1 MATIAELQ
9 IKVDSTE
16 TERGTK
22 ALLALAEAAD
32 KAAAARKRLN
42 DIRGGGGRG
51 GGPPG
56 GGDDSETRRTRS
68 LSEAIDS
75 QTRKL
80 ADLARQRKALAENP
94 IRTENPEE
102 YARLNREID
111 ARTELVRRQGNSL
124 DTLARQEKRAQE
136 QRQRAADAIKASNER
151 EARQAQQKEE
161 REARQAAAAQ
171 RRLDATISSLSRQV
185 KAQEDYNR
193 TVAQLNAARAPT
205 TGTASL
211 GQAQYET
218 YVKQAAAI
226 RDAALAQA
234 DNSKE
239 IERAQRLYDASV
251 ASLGKVGRAQALYAK
266 NLKDSDNAL
275 RLNLITQEQYN
286 TQVAAFAARR
296 DASIAATNSN
306 SQAEARLAAQL
317 QGVLSAYDPVL
328 RATDSYNSSVRVLVQ
343 GLQSGKLTV
352 EQFNKALTDQRTA
365 LDSVKSAQSGST
377 ESQAKQY
384 QAALDR
390 LLPFN
395 AQLRNLA
402 ESERVLKKA
411 KDDGKVTTEQQIK
424 DYERAT
430 KAIAAERAEIERRS
444 QAERRGNSAKQDA
457 AALRGLPAQFTDV
470 VVSLQGGQAPLTVLL
485 QQGGQ
490 VKDMFGGIGAAAK
503 AVGGA
508 LLAMVTP
515 LTIAAAAVSVMAIA
529 FYQGNREAVDFNKAI
544 AQSAGFSGATV
555 TSFYRMQKAIS
566 STVGTLGSAA
576 EALSAMQRSGKIS
589 VEQFEAIGI
598 AAIKMEKATGQ
609 SIKDTV
615 ADFASLAK
623 DPSNAV
629 LTLDEKY
636 KGLTSSVYAQITAL
650 QRSGDVISA
659 TILAQETMAASA
671 DKMADNIRAN
681 LGSIETAWKALKEA
695 AGFAWDAM
703 LGVGRMK
710 SAQDNLKEL
719 QDGLAQMEKGAGSVY
734 IPRLSKQFIGD
745 EGKKALQDQI
755 SLLKQAITFTKNQD
769 KARTELNKKEEQARV
784 AGVAAQV
791 VMDSATV
798 ANMKQSERLKES
810 LEGVRLA
817 YASLVTESVEA
828 GRPIDPKQTEQYIA
842 NILAGE
848 KKIKDA
854 KEQEAKKDNP
864 TTPIDSREV
873 QEVKSNLN
881 VITSQYDAAY
891 KKITALGAAN
901 VVSQEATFAS
911 QKALLEQQKNAV
923 SGSYDEQ
930 IAAIKKLQGVKG
942 NNASQNISLDNQL
955 TRAEDAR
962 LKAMQDI
969 DAKMEVLATAEKGRL
984 QRRTD
989 AIEAYN
995 EALRTQIDNV
1005 KTSGERAVSAV
1016 GQGDRQTTLNANLAD
1031 VDRQFAKDQASLA
1044 KQLSKGMDPVEYAA
1058 NLKNLT
1064 EAHNEMTQQ
1073 ILRNDADIQAANADW
1088 TNGFTKAVQNLADEA
1103 NNMAGAVNSAVSG
1116 AFASMGDALGTF
1128 VTTGKLDFKSLAS
1141 SILSDMAK
1149 IAARAATNAALSSLF
1164 QAGMSLYGG
1173 GANGLAAG
1181 SAGAT
1186 SSALGASSAGYSSTY
1201 FPQAKGGGWSGGTQF
1216 FAQGGAFT
1224 NSIVSSPTA
1233 FGMSGGGRGVMG
1245 EAGPEAIVPLAR
1257 ASDGS
1262 LGVRLVGG
1270 AGGQSSGGVNVYVT
1284 INSDGSVNAET
1295 DQAGTEQFGKEI
1307 GMMIESKYRQL
1318 LARDLRD
1325 GGDIKNAIKAG

>member
-42 DIRGGGGRG
+42 DIRGGGGPG
-51 GGPPG
+51 GGGGG
-56 GGDDSETRRTRS
+56 GGDDSETKRTRS
-68 LSEAIDS
+68 LSEAIDA
-75 QTRKL
+75 QVRKL
-80 ADLARQRKALAENP
+80 ADLARQRKALNESTL
-94 IRTENPEE
+94 RTEDPEQ
-102 YARLNREID
+102 YKRLNAEID

-124 DTLARQEKRAQE
+124 DRLSAQAKREQE
-136 QRQRAADAIKASNER
+136 QRERAADAAKRIAER
-151 EARQAQQKEE
+151 ESAQAQQKEE
-161 REARQAAAAQ
+161 REARAAANAQ

-205 TGTASL
+205 SGSNPALS
-211 GQAQYET
+211 AAEYDT
-218 YVKQAAAI
+218 YVKQAAAL
-226 RDAALAQA
+226 RDAALARA
-234 DNSKE
+234 DNTRE
-239 IERAQRLYDASV
+239 IERAQRAYDASV
-251 ASLGKVGRAQALYAK
+251 ASLGKVERAQALYAK

-296 DASIAATNSN
+296 DASIAAANSN
-306 SQAEARLAAQL
+306 SQAEAKLAAQL
-317 QGVLSAYDPVL
+317 QSVLSAYDPVL

-365 LDSVKSAQSGST
+365 LDSVKAAQSNST

-384 QAALDR
+384 QAAIDR

-395 AQLRNLA
+395 AQLRNLNEA
-402 ESERVLKKA
+402 ERILQQTRA
-411 KDDGKVTTEQQIK
+411 AGRVTTEQQIK

-430 KAIAAERAEIERRS
+430 KAIAAERAEIERRT
-444 QAERRGNSAKQDA
+444 QADRRGNSAKQDA

-490 VKDMFGGIGAAAK
+490 IKDMFGGVANAFK
-503 AVGGA
+503 AVGTA
-508 LLAMVTP
+508 LLGMITPITVATAALVTFGVAMFQASSEFNGFNKALAASSNFSGITSSAFLNLQQKIYGITGVAGQAAQAMTLLQSSGKVTAENFESI
-515 LTIAAAAVSVMAIA
+515 TIAAVKL
-529 FYQGNREAVDFNKAI
+529 NRV
-544 AQSAGFSGATV
+544 
-555 TSFYRMQKAIS
+555 
-566 STVGTLGSAA
+566 VG
-576 EALSAMQRSGKIS
+576 Q
-589 VEQFEAIGI
+589 
-598 AAIKMEKATGQ
+598 AIKE
-609 SIKDTV
+609 TV
-615 ADFASLAK
+615 DEFTSLSR
-623 DPSNAV
+623 DPTSAV
-629 LTLDEKY
+629 VTLNEKY
-636 KGLTSSVYAQITAL
+636 NFLTSAVYAQIAAL
-650 QRSGDVISA
+650 QKQGDI
-659 TILAQETMAASA
+659 
-671 DKMADNIRAN
+671 
-681 LGSIETAWKALKEA
+681 
-695 AGFAWDAM
+695 AGAVA
-703 LGVGRMK
+703 
-710 SAQDNLKEL
+710 
-719 QDGLAQMEKGAGSVY
+719 LAQMELARGVEEMADRVKPQLGLLETAWQGLRDAAKGAWDAALNVG
-734 IPRLSKQFIGD
+734 R
-745 EGKKALQDQI
+745 EKALEVQLAEVQKKIAEFNDGLLNKL
-755 SLLKQAITFTKNQD
+755 SPSNLDNSPLLKYLADEQTALINNIVTTNQRTEAESKLTQAKRQGITAQQAITSSYESNRGQVKTIEADIDRIKKYYGDLEKEAKLSGKNITREQD
-769 KARTELNKKEEQARV
+769 EQYRIALEGLNKRL
-784 AGVAAQV
+784 
-791 VMDSATV
+791 
-798 ANMKQSERLKES
+798 QS
-810 LEGVRLA
+810 
-817 YASLVTESVEA
+817 
-828 GRPIDPKQTEQYIA
+828 
-842 NILAGE
+842 
-848 KKIKDA
+848 A
-854 KEQEAKKDNP
+854 KEQESGRKGSVVD
-864 TTPIDSREV
+864 TRQV
-873 QEVKSNLN
+873 QEVKSNLSLI
-881 VITSQYDAAY
+881 VAEYDSAY
-891 KKITALGAAN
+891 KKVTALGAAN

-911 QKALLEQQKNAV
+911 QKAILESQKTAI
-923 SGSYDEQ
+923 SSSYEEQ
-930 IAAIKKLQGVKG
+930 INSIKKLQGVKG
-942 NNASQNISLDNQL
+942 NTAAQTISLDNQL
-955 TRAEDAR
+955 TRAEESR

-969 DAKMEVLATAEKGRL
+969 DTKLEVLATKETGRL
-984 QRRTD
+984 QKRTD

-995 EALRTQIDNV
+995 EALRSQIDNV

-1058 NLKNLT
+1058 NLENLT

-1073 ILRNDADIQAANADW
+1073 MLKNDADIQAANADW
-1088 TNGFTKAVQNLADEA
+1088 TNGFTKAIQNLADEA
-1103 NNMAGAVNSAVSG
+1103 NNVAGAVNSAFSG

-1164 QAGMSLYGG
+1164 SFAGAAFG
-1173 GANGLAAG
+1173 AG
-1181 SAGAT
+1181 SAGGGTT
-1186 SSALGASSAGYSSTY
+1186 SGITGFSETLSTPY
-1201 FPQAKGGGWSGGTQF
+1201 GQAKGGGWSGGTQF

-1262 LGVRLVGG
+1262 LGVRMIGG
-1270 AGGQSSGGVNVYVT
+1270 TGSQSGGVNVYVT
-1284 INSDGSVNAET
+1284 INSDGSASSET
-1295 DQAGTEQFGKEI
+1295 DTAGTEQFGREI
-1307 GMMIESKYRQL
+1307 GTIIESKYRQL

>member
-42 DIRGGGGRG
+42 DIRGGGGPG
-51 GGPPG
+51 GGGGG
-56 GGDDSETRRTRS
+56 GGDDSETKRTRS
-68 LSEAIDS
+68 LSEAIDA
-75 QTRKL
+75 QVRKL
-80 ADLARQRKALAENP
+80 ADLARQRKALNESTL
-94 IRTENPEE
+94 RTENPEE

-124 DTLARQEKRAQE
+124 DRLSAQAKREQE
-136 QRQRAADAIKASNER
+136 QRERAAQAAQRIAER
-151 EARQAQQKEE
+151 EAAQAQQKEE
-161 REARQAAAAQ
+161 REARAAAAAQ

-205 TGTASL
+205 SGTAAL

-218 YVKQAAAI
+218 YVRQAAAI

-234 DNSKE
+234 DNSRE
-239 IERAQRLYDASV
+239 IERAQRAYDASV
-251 ASLGKVGRAQALYAK
+251 ASLGKVERAQALYAK

-286 TQVAAFAARR
+286 TQIAAFAARR
-296 DASIAATNSN
+296 DASISAANSN
-306 SQAEARLAAQL
+306 AQAEARLATQL
-317 QGVLSAYDPVL
+317 QSVLSAYDPVL

-365 LDSVKSAQSGST
+365 LDSVKAAQSGST

-384 QAALDR
+384 QATLDR

-395 AQLRNLA
+395 AQLRNLNEA
-402 ESERVLKKA
+402 EKVLQQTRA
-411 KDDGKVTTEQQIK
+411 AGRVTTEQQIK

-490 VKDMFGGIGAAAK
+490 VKDMFGGVANALK

-508 LLAMVTP
+508 LLAMISP
-515 LTIAAAAVSVMAIA
+515 LTIAASVLGVFAFAAYSS
-529 FYQGNREAVDFNKAI
+529 
-544 AQSAGFSGATV
+544 AQETNALRLALATTGVAAGLTV
-555 TSFYRMQKAIS
+555 TSATDLAKSMDDVSSSTGRALRAISQLAATGTVTNKNFEDITRTILYMNRVTGASIESLVSDFSSIGKDPVRAVQDLITKYGILDSSLILSTSVLVSYGEKRKAIDEIERLAAKQLTDATAKIEENLTS
-566 STVGTLGSAA
+566 LQRFARDTKDVFIELGDAISKAFRASGNQEVERREASIGRLQDALDQANESGNKTYAARIQEELTKEQQILNTLKEKKKTEADTAA
-576 EALSAMQRSGKIS
+576 ANKIALQDAADAQTRIIS
-589 VEQFEAIGI
+589 RYDA
-598 AAIKMEKATGQ
+598 
-609 SIKDTV
+609 
-615 ADFASLAK
+615 
-623 DPSNAV
+623 
-629 LTLDEKY
+629 TLD
-636 KGLTSSVYAQITAL
+636 SVT
-650 QRSGDVISA
+650 
-659 TILAQETMAASA
+659 
-671 DKMADNIRAN
+671 RAN
-681 LGSIETAWKALKEA
+681 NEIKKQAADWKLVEDAAKLAGRTITQQERDYNEQTKRGLEA
-695 AGFAWDAM
+695 R
-703 LGVGRMK
+703 LK
-710 SAQDNLKEL
+710 SAQ
-719 QDGLAQMEKGAGSVY
+719 
-734 IPRLSKQFIGD
+734 
-745 EGKKALQDQI
+745 
-755 SLLKQAITFTKNQD
+755 
-769 KARTELNKKEEQARV
+769 EQADRPK
-784 AGVAAQV
+784 G
-791 VMDSATV
+791 
-798 ANMKQSERLKES
+798 
-810 LEGVRLA
+810 G
-817 YASLVTESVEA
+817 AS
-828 GRPIDPKQTEQYIA
+828 
-842 NILAGE
+842 
-848 KKIKDA
+848 
-854 KEQEAKKDNP
+854 
-864 TTPIDSREV
+864 PIDSREV

-911 QKALLEQQKNAV
+911 QKALLERQNDAI
-923 SGSYDEQ
+923 SGSYESQ
-930 IAAIKKLQGVKG
+930 IESIKKLQGVKG
-942 NNASQNISLDNQL
+942 NTTAQNISLDNQL

-962 LKAMQDI
+962 LKAMQDV
-969 DAKMEVLATAEKGRL
+969 DAKLEVLATNEKGRL

-995 EALRTQIDNV
+995 EALRSQIDNV

-1073 ILRNDADIQAANADW
+1073 ILKNDADIQAANSDW
-1088 TNGFTKAVQNLADEA
+1088 TNGFTKAIQNLTDEA
-1103 NNMAGAVNSAVSG
+1103 TNFAGAVNSAVSG

-1164 QAGMSLYGG
+1164 SFAGAAFG
-1173 GANGLAAG
+1173 AG
-1181 SAGAT
+1181 SAAAGT
-1186 SSALGASSAGYSSTY
+1186 TVASSGFSETISTPY
-1201 FPQAKGGGWSGGTQF
+1201 AKGGGFSGGTQF
-1216 FAQGGAFT
+1216 FARGGAFS
-1224 NSIVSSPTA
+1224 NSIVSSPTS

-1257 ASDGS
+1257 AADGS
-1262 LGVRLVGG
+1262 LGVRMIGG

-1284 INSDGSVNAET
+1284 INSDGSASSET
-1295 DQAGTEQFGKEI
+1295 DKAGTEQFGREI
-1307 GMMIESKYRQL
+1307 GAIIESKYRQL

>member
-32 KAAAARKRLN
+32 KAAASRKRLN
-42 DIRGGGGRG
+42 DIRGGGGPG
-51 GGPPG
+51 GGGGG
-56 GGDDSETRRTRS
+56 GGDDSETKRTRS
-68 LSEAIDS
+68 LSEAIDA

-80 ADLARQRKALAENP
+80 ADLARQRKLLNESTT
-94 IRTENPEE
+94 RTENPEE

-124 DTLARQEKRAQE
+124 DRLSAQAKREQE
-136 QRQRAADAIKASNER
+136 QRERAAQAAQRIAER
-151 EARQAQQKEE
+151 EAAQAQQKEE

-205 TGTASL
+205 NGSNPAL
-211 GQAQYET
+211 GAAEYDT
-218 YVKQAAAI
+218 YVKQAAAL
-226 RDAALAQA
+226 RDAALARA
-234 DNSKE
+234 DNTRE
-239 IERAQRLYDASV
+239 IERAQRAYDASV
-251 ASLGKVGRAQALYAK
+251 ASLGKVERAQALYAK

-296 DASIAATNSN
+296 DASVAAANSN
-306 SQAEARLAAQL
+306 TQAEARLATQL
-317 QGVLSAYDPVL
+317 KSVLSAYDPVI
-328 RATDSYNSSVRVLVQ
+328 RAIDSYSSSQAILRQ
-343 GLQSGKLTV
+343 GLDAGNISIGQYV
-352 EQFNKALTDQRTA
+352 KALREQKAA
-365 LDSVKSAQSGST
+365 LDAVKASQAGSS
-377 ESQAKQY
+377 EYQAKQY
-384 QAALDR
+384 QAAIDR

-402 ESERVLKKA
+402 DAERVLKKA
-411 KDDGKVTTEQQIK
+411 RDDGKVTTEQQIK

-508 LLAMVTP
+508 LLAMITP
-515 LTIAAAAVSVMAIA
+515 LTVAAAAVSVMAIA
-529 FYQGNREAVDFNKAI
+529 FYQGNMEAVNFNKAI

-650 QRSGDVISA
+650 QRSGDTINA
-659 TILAQETMAASA
+659 TILAQETMAAGA
-671 DKMADNIRAN
+671 GKMADNIRAN

-769 KARTELNKKEEQARV
+769 KAKTELNKKEEQARV

-798 ANMKQSERLKES
+798 TNMKQSERLKES
-810 LEGVRLA
+810 LEKVRLA
-817 YASLVTESVEA
+817 YASIVTESVKA

-848 KKIKDA
+848 KKIKEA
-854 KEQEAKKDNP
+854 KEQEAGGKTNP
-864 TTPIDSREV
+864 LDTRDV

-891 KKITALGAAN
+891 KKITALGKAN

-911 QKALLEQQKNAV
+911 QKALLERQKDAI
-923 SGSYDEQ
+923 SGSYESQ
-930 IAAIKKLQGVKG
+930 IESIKKLQGVKG
-942 NNASQNISLDNQL
+942 NTTAQNISLDNQL

-969 DAKMEVLATAEKGRL
+969 DAKMEVLATAETGRL

-995 EALRTQIDNV
+995 EALRSQIDNV

-1073 ILRNDADIQAANADW
+1073 ILKNDSDIQAANADW
-1088 TNGFTKAVQNLADEA
+1088 TNGFTKAIQNLADEA
-1103 NNMAGAVNSAVSG
+1103 NNVAGAVNSAFSG

-1164 QAGMSLYGG
+1164 SFAGAAFG
-1173 GANGLAAG
+1173 AG
-1181 SAGAT
+1181 SAGGGTT
-1186 SSALGASSAGYSSTY
+1186 SGITGFSETLSTPY
-1201 FPQAKGGGWSGGTQF
+1201 GQAKGGGWSGGTQF

-1257 ASDGS
+1257 AADGS
-1262 LGVRLVGG
+1262 LGVRMIGG
-1270 AGGQSSGGVNVYVT
+1270 AGGQASGGVNVYVT
-1284 INSDGSVNAET
+1284 INSDGSASSDT
-1295 DQAGTEQFGKEI
+1295 DKAGTEQFGREI
-1307 GMMIESKYRQL
+1307 GTIIESKYRQL

>member
-42 DIRGGGGRG
+42 DIRGGGGPG
-51 GGPPG
+51 GGGGG
-56 GGDDSETRRTRS
+56 GGDDSETKRTRS
-68 LSEAIDS
+68 LSEAIDA

-80 ADLARQRKALAENP
+80 ADLARQRKLLNESTT
-94 IRTENPEE
+94 RTENPEE

-124 DTLARQEKRAQE
+124 DRLAAQAKREQE
-136 QRQRAADAIKASNER
+136 QRERAAQAAQRIAER
-151 EARQAQQKEE
+151 EAAQAQQKEE
-161 REARQAAAAQ
+161 RESRAAAAAQ

-205 TGTASL
+205 SGSNPAL
-211 GQAQYET
+211 GAAEYDT
-218 YVKQAAAI
+218 YVRQAAAL
-226 RDAALAQA
+226 RDAALARA
-234 DNSKE
+234 DNTRE
-239 IERAQRLYDASV
+239 IERAQRAYDASV
-251 ASLGKVGRAQALYAK
+251 ASLGKVERAQALYAK

-365 LDSVKSAQSGST
+365 LDSVKAAQSNST

-384 QAALDR
+384 QAAIDR

-411 KDDGKVTTEQQIK
+411 KDDGKVTTDQQIK

-430 KAIAAERAEIERRS
+430 KAIAAERAEIERRT
-444 QAERRGNSAKQDA
+444 QADRRGNSAKQDA

-490 VKDMFGGIGAAAK
+490 VKDMFGGILPAIK

-508 LLAMVTP
+508 LLGLVTAW
-515 LTIAAAAVSVMAIA
+515 TVAAAAIAGVGYA
-529 FYQGNREAVDFNKAI
+529 FYAANAEITEFNKAAAI
-544 AQSAGFSGATV
+544 SNNFSGV
-555 TSFYRMQKAIS
+555 TTEAFQRLQKS
-566 STVGTLGSAA
+566 VSGVVGTMSLAA
-576 EALSAMQRSGKIS
+576 ETLTLLERSGK
-589 VEQFEAIGI
+589 VTADQFEAISV
-598 AAIKMEKATGQ
+598 AAIKFSRATGTAVSQ
-609 SIKDTV
+609 IVD
-615 ADFASLAK
+615 DFASLSK
-623 DPSNAV
+623 DPTQAV
-629 LTLDEKY
+629 VNLDEKY
-636 KGLTSSVYAQITAL
+636 KFLTGSIYLQIAAL
-650 QRSGDVISA
+650 QKQGDALAA
-659 TILAQETMAASA
+659 TTLAQSETVKGVEAL
-671 DKMADNIRAN
+671 ADNI
-681 LGSIETAWKALKEA
+681 L
-695 AGFAWDAM
+695 
-703 LGVGRMK
+703 
-710 SAQDNLKEL
+710 
-719 QDGLAQMEKGAGSVY
+719 
-734 IPRLSKQFIGD
+734 PRLSYVERAWKNITDAVKGARDAVIEFGRESANPVQAELDSVNKRLEVLNKQKIDPFGIVQRRKDDLNFQKEALEAQINFTKELNSEKDKKNSLD
-745 EGKKALQDQI
+745 ERARRTELELARTSKTVLEQNMTSVERYTLAISNLKKQQSIAIQDAAAKGVAVDPKVIRESEAALKVYGER
-755 SLLKQAITFTKNQD
+755 LKQAK
-769 KARTELNKKEEQARV
+769 EQA
-784 AGVAAQV
+784 AQGK
-791 VMDSATV
+791 S
-798 ANMKQSERLKES
+798 S
-810 LEGVRLA
+810 
-817 YASLVTESVEA
+817 
-828 GRPIDPKQTEQYIA
+828 
-842 NILAGE
+842 
-848 KKIKDA
+848 
-854 KEQEAKKDNP
+854 
-864 TTPIDSREV
+864 PIDSREV

-911 QKALLEQQKNAV
+911 QKALLEQQKNAIV
-923 SGSYDEQ
+923 GSYDEQ
-930 IAAIKKLQGVKG
+930 ISAIKKLQGVKG
-942 NNASQNISLDNQL
+942 NNAAQNISLDNQL

-962 LKAMQDI
+962 LKAMQDV
-969 DAKMEVLATAEKGRL
+969 DAKLEVLATAETGRL

-995 EALRTQIDNV
+995 EALRSQIDNV

-1073 ILRNDADIQAANADW
+1073 ILKNDADIQAANSDW

-1173 GANGLAAG
+1173 VSSGTTTG
-1181 SAGAT
+1181 STGFSET
-1186 SSALGASSAGYSSTY
+1186 LSTPY
-1201 FPQAKGGGWSGGTQF
+1201 GQAKGGGWSGGTQF

-1224 NSIVSSPTA
+1224 NSIVSTPTA

-1257 ASDGS
+1257 AADGS
-1262 LGVRLVGG
+1262 LGVRMIGG
-1270 AGGQSSGGVNVYVT
+1270 AGGQASGGVNVYVT
-1284 INSDGSVNAET
+1284 INSDGSASSET
-1295 DQAGTEQFGKEI
+1295 DKAGTEQFGREI
-1307 GMMIESKYRQL
+1307 GTIIESKYRQL

>member
-42 DIRGGGGRG
+42 DIRGGGGPG
-51 GGPPG
+51 GGGGG
-56 GGDDSETRRTRS
+56 GGDDSETKRTRS
-68 LSEAIDS
+68 LSEAIDA
-75 QTRKL
+75 QVRKL
-80 ADLARQRKALAENP
+80 ADLARQRKALNESTL
-94 IRTENPEE
+94 RTEDPEQ
-102 YARLNREID
+102 YKRLNAEID

-124 DTLARQEKRAQE
+124 DRLSAQAKREQE
-136 QRQRAADAIKASNER
+136 QRERAAQAAQRIAER
-151 EARQAQQKEE
+151 ESAQAQQKEE
-161 REARQAAAAQ
+161 REARAAANAQ

-205 TGTASL
+205 SGSNPALS
-211 GQAQYET
+211 AAEYDT
-218 YVKQAAAI
+218 YVKQAAAL
-226 RDAALAQA
+226 RDAALARA
-234 DNSKE
+234 DNTRE
-239 IERAQRLYDASV
+239 IERAQRAYDASV
-251 ASLGKVGRAQALYAK
+251 ASLGKVERAQALYAK
-266 NLKDSDNAL
+266 NLKDSDKAL
-275 RLNLITQEQYN
+275 ALNLITQEQYN
-286 TQVAAFAARR
+286 AKIAAFATKR
-296 DASIAATNSN
+296 DASIAAANN
-306 SQAEARLAAQL
+306 NANAEARMASQL
-317 QGVLSAYDPVL
+317 QSVLSAYDPVL
-328 RATDSYNSSVRVLVQ
+328 RATDNYNNSIRVLAK
-343 GLQSGKLTV
+343 GFESGKV
-352 EQFNKALTDQRTA
+352 SIEQFNKALGEQRAA
-365 LDSVKSAQSGST
+365 LDSVKAAQPNSQ
-377 ESQAKQY
+377 ESQAKSY
-384 QAALDR
+384 QNALDR

-508 LLAMVTP
+508 LLAMITP
-515 LTIAAAAVSVMAIA
+515 LTVAAAAVSVMAIA

-650 QRSGDVISA
+650 QRSGDTINA
-659 TILAQETMAASA
+659 TILAQETMAAGA
-671 DKMADNIRAN
+671 GKMADNIRAN

-703 LGVGRMK
+703 LGVGRVK

-769 KARTELNKKEEQARV
+769 KAKTELNKKEEQARV

-798 ANMKQSERLKES
+798 TNMKQSERLKES
-810 LEGVRLA
+810 LEKVRLA
-817 YASLVTESVEA
+817 YASIVTESVKA

-854 KEQEAKKDNP
+854 REQEAGGKTNP
-864 TTPIDSREV
+864 LDTRDV

-891 KKITALGAAN
+891 KKITALGKAN

-911 QKALLEQQKNAV
+911 QKALLEQEKNAV
-923 SGSYDEQ
+923 AASYDEQ

-962 LKAMQDI
+962 LKAMQDLNS
-969 DAKMEVLATAEKGRL
+969 KTEVLTVTYEDMLK
-984 QRRTD
+984 RRKES
-989 AIEAYN
+989 IEAYSD
-995 EALRTQIDNV
+995 ALQQQIENT
-1005 KTSGERAVSAV
+1005 KQSGEADVAAV
-1016 GQGDRQTTLNANLAD
+1016 GTGDRQNKLNQDLLAAS
-1031 VDRQFAKDQASLA
+1031 RQFAKEQLSLS
-1044 KQLSKGMDPVEYAA
+1044 KQLSKGMDFGEYSSK
-1058 NLKNLT
+1058 LKLAT

-1073 ILRNDADIQAANADW
+1073 ILKNDADIQAANSDW
-1088 TNGFTKAVQNLADEA
+1088 TNGFTKAIQNLTDEA
-1103 NNMAGAVNSAVSG
+1103 TNFAGAVNSAVSG

-1164 QAGMSLYGG
+1164 SFAGAAFG
-1173 GANGLAAG
+1173 AG
-1181 SAGAT
+1181 SAAAGT
-1186 SSALGASSAGYSSTY
+1186 TVASSGFSETISTPY
-1201 FPQAKGGGWSGGTQF
+1201 AKGGGFSGGTQF
-1216 FAQGGAFT
+1216 FAKGGAFS
-1224 NSIVSSPTA
+1224 NSIVSSPTS

-1257 ASDGS
+1257 AADGS
-1262 LGVRLVGG
+1262 LGVRMIGG

-1284 INSDGSVNAET
+1284 INSDGSASSET
-1295 DQAGTEQFGKEI
+1295 DKAGTEQFGREI
-1307 GMMIESKYRQL
+1307 GTIIESKYRQL

>member
-42 DIRGGGGRG
+42 DIRGGGGGG
-51 GGPPG
+51 GGPPGG

-68 LSEAIDS
+68 LSEAIDA

-80 ADLARQRKALAENP
+80 ADLARQRKALSENP

-124 DTLARQEKRAQE
+124 DTLTRQEKRAQE

-161 REARQAAAAQ
+161 REARQAALAEA
-171 RRLDATISSLSRQV
+171 RLTATLSSLSRQV

-251 ASLGKVGRAQALYAK
+251 ASLGKVERAQALYAR
-266 NLKDSDNAL
+266 NLRDSDKAL
-275 RLNLITQEQYN
+275 ALNLITQEQYN
-286 TQVAAFAARR
+286 AKIAAFATKR
-296 DASIAATNSN
+296 DASIAAANN
-306 SQAEARLAAQL
+306 NANAEARMASQL
-317 QGVLSAYDPVL
+317 QSVLSAYDPVL
-328 RATDSYNSSVRVLVQ
+328 RATDNYNNSIRVLAK
-343 GLQSGKLTV
+343 GFESGKV
-352 EQFNKALTDQRTA
+352 SIEQFNKALGEQRAA
-365 LDSVKSAQSGST
+365 LDSVKAAQPNSQ
-377 ESQAKQY
+377 ESQAKSY
-384 QAALDR
+384 QNALDR

-411 KDDGKVTTEQQIK
+411 KDDGKVTTDQQIK
-424 DYERAT
+424 DYDRAT

-490 VKDMFGGIGAAAK
+490 VKDMFGGVGNALK

-508 LLAMVTP
+508 LLKLINPVTVVGAALGVAAFGAYKANSEINNLK
-515 LTIAAAAVSVMAIA
+515 LTLATSGTVTGLTTTQVYDMAKSLDDVAYSTGQAVSVITKLAETGTVTGDNFEQMA
-529 FYQGNREAVDFNKAI
+529 KAI
-544 AQSAGFSGATV
+544 ISFSH
-555 TSFYRMQKAIS
+555 
-566 STVGTLGSAA
+566 
-576 EALSAMQRSGKIS
+576 
-589 VEQFEAIGI
+589 
-598 AAIKMEKATGQ
+598 ATGQ
-609 SIKDTV
+609 STDVLTEQ
-615 ADFASLAK
+615 LAAIGK
-623 DPSNAV
+623 DPVSAVKSLVDKYGILNSSMLLNASQAV
-629 LTLDEKY
+629 AYGEKRQAVTEIE
-636 KGLTSSVYAQITAL
+636 KQ
-650 QRSGDVISA
+650 
-659 TILAQETMAASA
+659 AAIEMQLSA
-671 DKMADNIRAN
+671 DKIEKNLSDLQRFARATTKVFDK
-681 LGSIETAWKALKEA
+681 LGDSIVKVWRGSGDKELDAQEEVVKALENKITLGGAYGKAMKAQYQDEYDAQVKVLDNMKATRAEESRLAAERKKANQDAVDAQIRIISRHDASLDSVTRATNEIKKQEADWKLVEA
-695 AGFAWDAM
+695 A
-703 LGVGRMK
+703 
-710 SAQDNLKEL
+710 
-719 QDGLAQMEKGAGSVY
+719 
-734 IPRLSKQFIGD
+734 
-745 EGKKALQDQI
+745 
-755 SLLKQAITFTKNQD
+755 
-769 KARTELNKKEEQARV
+769 
-784 AGVAAQV
+784 AA
-791 VMDSATV
+791 
-798 ANMKQSERLKES
+798 K
-810 LEGVRLA
+810 
-817 YASLVTESVEA
+817 A
-828 GRPIDPKQTEQYIA
+828 GRTITQQEKDFNDQTTKGLQ
-842 NILAGE
+842 
-848 KKIKDA
+848 KKLKDA
-854 KEQEAKKDNP
+854 KEQADKAKNP

-923 SGSYDEQ
+923 TGSYDEQ

-962 LKAMQDI
+962 LKAMQDLNS
-969 DAKMEVLATAEKGRL
+969 KTEVLTVAYEDMLKRRKESIKAYSDAL
-984 QRRTD
+984 QQQ
-989 AIEAYN
+989 IEN
-995 EALRTQIDNV
+995 TKQ
-1005 KTSGERAVSAV
+1005 SGEADVAAV
-1016 GQGDRQTTLNANLAD
+1016 GTGDRQNKLNQDLLTAS
-1031 VDRQFAKDQASLA
+1031 RQFAKEQLSLS
-1044 KQLSKGMDPVEYAA
+1044 KQLSNGMNFGEYSSK
-1058 NLKNLT
+1058 LKLAT
-1064 EAHNEMTQQ
+1064 EAHDEMTAQ
-1073 ILRNDADIQAANADW
+1073 ILKNDADIQAANVDW

-1103 NNMAGAVNSAVSG
+1103 NNVAGAVNSAFSG
-1116 AFASMGDALGTF
+1116 AFASMGDELGTF

-1164 QAGMSLYGG
+1164 SFAGAAFG
-1173 GANGLAAG
+1173 AG
-1181 SAGAT
+1181 SAGGGTT
-1186 SSALGASSAGYSSTY
+1186 SGITGFSEQIGGNVNYK
-1201 FPQAKGGGWSGGTQF
+1201 AKGGAYSGGTEF

-1270 AGGQSSGGVNVYVT
+1270 AGNQSSGGVNVYVT
-1284 INSDGSVNAET
+1284 INSDGSASSET
-1295 DQAGTEQFGKEI
+1295 DKAGTEQFGREI
-1307 GMMIESKYRQL
+1307 GTIIESKYRQL

>member
-42 DIRGGGGRG
+42 DIRGGGGPG
-51 GGPPG
+51 GGGGG
-56 GGDDSETRRTRS
+56 GGDDSETKRTRS
-68 LSEAIDS
+68 LSEAIDA
-75 QTRKL
+75 QVRKL
-80 ADLARQRKALAENP
+80 ADLARQRKALNESTL
-94 IRTENPEE
+94 RTEDPEQ
-102 YARLNREID
+102 YKRLNAEID

-124 DTLARQEKRAQE
+124 DRLSAQAKREQE
-136 QRQRAADAIKASNER
+136 QRERASDAAKRITER
-151 EARQAQQKEE
+151 EARDAQQKEE
-161 REARQAAAAQ
+161 REARAAANAQ

-205 TGTASL
+205 SGSNPAL
-211 GQAQYET
+211 GAAEYDT
-218 YVKQAAAI
+218 YVKQAAAL
-226 RDAALAQA
+226 RDAALARA
-234 DNSKE
+234 DNTRE
-239 IERAQRLYDASV
+239 IERAQRAYDASV
-251 ASLGKVGRAQALYAK
+251 ASLGKVERAQALYAK

-296 DASIAATNSN
+296 DASIAATNGN

-317 QGVLSAYDPVL
+317 QSVLSAYDPVL

-365 LDSVKSAQSGST
+365 LDSVKAAQSGST
-377 ESQAKQY
+377 EYQAKQY
-384 QAALDR
+384 QAAIDR

-402 ESERVLKKA
+402 DAERVLKKA
-411 KDDGKVTTEQQIK
+411 RDDGKVTTEQQIK

-508 LLAMVTP
+508 LLAMITP
-515 LTIAAAAVSVMAIA
+515 LTVAAAAVSVMAIA

-650 QRSGDVISA
+650 QRSGDTINA
-659 TILAQETMAASA
+659 TILAQETMAAGA
-671 DKMADNIRAN
+671 GKMADNIRAN

-769 KARTELNKKEEQARV
+769 KAKTELNKKEEQARV

-798 ANMKQSERLKES
+798 TNMKQSERLKES
-810 LEGVRLA
+810 LEKVRLA
-817 YASLVTESVEA
+817 YASIVTESVKA

-854 KEQEAKKDNP
+854 REQEAGGKTNP
-864 TTPIDSREV
+864 LDTRDV

-891 KKITALGAAN
+891 KKITALGKAN

-911 QKALLEQQKNAV
+911 QKALLEQEKNAV
-923 SGSYDEQ
+923 AASYDEQ

-962 LKAMQDI
+962 LKAMQDLNS
-969 DAKMEVLATAEKGRL
+969 KTEVLTVAYEDMLK
-984 QRRTD
+984 RRKES
-989 AIEAYN
+989 IEAYSD
-995 EALRTQIDNV
+995 ALQQQIENT
-1005 KTSGERAVSAV
+1005 KQSGEADVAAV
-1016 GQGDRQTTLNANLAD
+1016 GTGDRQNKLNQDLLAAS
-1031 VDRQFAKDQASLA
+1031 RQFAKEQLSLS
-1044 KQLSKGMDPVEYAA
+1044 KQLSKGMDFGEYSSK
-1058 NLKNLT
+1058 LKLAT
-1064 EAHNEMTQQ
+1064 EAHDEMTAQ

-1164 QAGMSLYGG
+1164 SFAGAAF
-1173 GANGLAAG
+1173 GAGAAAG
-1181 SAGAT
+1181 GT
-1186 SSALGASSAGYSSTY
+1186 TVASSGFSETLSTPY
-1201 FPQAKGGGWSGGTQF
+1201 AKGGGFSGGTQF
-1216 FAQGGAFT
+1216 FARGGAFS
-1224 NSIVSSPTA
+1224 NSIVSSPTS

-1257 ASDGS
+1257 AADGS
-1262 LGVRLVGG
+1262 LGVRMIGG

-1284 INSDGSVNAET
+1284 INSDGSASSET
-1295 DQAGTEQFGKEI
+1295 DKAGTEQFGREI
-1307 GMMIESKYRQL
+1307 GTIIESKYRQL

>member
-42 DIRGGGGRG
+42 DIRGGGGGG

-80 ADLARQRKALAENP
+80 ADLARQRKALNESP
-94 IRTENPEE
+94 LRTENPAE
-102 YARLNREID
+102 YARLNALLD
-111 ARTELVRRQGNSL
+111 ARTESTRRQGNAL
-124 DTLARQEKRAQE
+124 DRLSEQAKREQE
-136 QRQRAADAIKASNER
+136 QRKRAADEAQRISER

-161 REARQAAAAQ
+161 REARNAALAQ

-218 YVKQAAAI
+218 YVRQAAAI

-234 DNSKE
+234 DNSRE

-251 ASLGKVGRAQALYAK
+251 ASLGRVERAQATYTRD
-266 NLKDSDNAL
+266 LKASENAL

-286 TQVAAFAARR
+286 TQLTAIAAKR
-296 DASIAATNSN
+296 DAAIDKANSTA
-306 SQAEARLAAQL
+306 SADARVAAQL
-317 QGVLSAYDPVL
+317 KAVLSAYNPVI
-328 RATDSYNSSVRVLVQ
+328 RATETYAASQAILRQAYDSGNISIGQYI
-343 GLQSGKLTV
+343 
-352 EQFNKALTDQRTA
+352 KALNEQKRA
-365 LDSVKSAQSGST
+365 LDAVKSSQTGST
-377 ESQAKQY
+377 EYQAKQY
-384 QAALDR
+384 QATLDR
-390 LLPFN
+390 LIPVN
-395 AQLRNLA
+395 AQLRSLNEA
-402 ESERVLKKA
+402 EQILIRTRA
-411 KDDGKVTTEQQIK
+411 QGKVTTEAQIK

-430 KAIAAERAEIERRS
+430 AAIAAERKEIERRS

-490 VKDMFGGIGAAAK
+490 LKDMFGGIVPMFK

-508 LLAMVTP
+508 ISAMITPVTVAIAAFTTFGVAMLQASSESSEFNKAMAASANYSGVTSNAFLNMQQKIYGVTGVAGQAAEAMTLLQASGKVTAENFEAI
-515 LTIAAAAVSVMAIA
+515 TIAAVKL
-529 FYQGNREAVDFNKAI
+529 NRV
-544 AQSAGFSGATV
+544 AGTA
-555 TSFYRMQKAIS
+555 
-566 STVGTLGSAA
+566 
-576 EALSAMQRSGKIS
+576 
-589 VEQFEAIGI
+589 
-598 AAIKMEKATGQ
+598 
-609 SIKDTV
+609 IKDTV
-615 ADFASLAK
+615 ADFVSLGK
-623 DPSNAV
+623 DPASAV
-629 LTLDEKY
+629 VTLNEKY
-636 KGLTSSVYAQITAL
+636 NFLTSAVYAQIVAL
-650 QRSGDVISA
+650 QKQGDIAGAVSLSQAEMARGAEDMANRIKPALGILESGWQA
-659 TILAQETMAASA
+659 
-671 DKMADNIRAN
+671 IRD
-681 LGSIETAWKALKEA
+681 TAK
-695 AGFAWDAM
+695 GAWDAM
-703 LGVGRMK
+703 LNIGREK
-710 SAQDNLKEL
+710 SLDDKLADVQKRIATFNE
-719 QDGLAQMEKGAGSVY
+719 GL
-734 IPRLSKQFIGD
+734 LSKIAPSTLD
-745 EGKKALQDQI
+745 NSPILK
-755 SLLKQAITFTKNQD
+755 LL
-769 KARTELNKKEEQARV
+769 
-784 AGVAAQV
+784 
-791 VMDSATV
+791 
-798 ANMKQSERLKES
+798 
-810 LEGVRLA
+810 
-817 YASLVTESVEA
+817 
-828 GRPIDPKQTEQYIA
+828 
-842 NILAGE
+842 
-848 KKIKDA
+848 A
-854 KEQEAKKDNP
+854 KEQEKLIESIAVKAKATAAESELTKARREAVIAQQGITSSYETNRGQVKALESEIERTKYYYGVLQKEAELNGTVISKIQEKQYNTAIAGLDKRLKDAQEQANRP
-864 TTPIDSREV
+864 KGGVSPIDSREV

-881 VITSQYDAAY
+881 VITSQYDSAY

-923 SGSYDEQ
+923 TGSYDEQ

-969 DAKMEVLATAEKGRL
+969 DAKMEVLATAETGRL
-984 QRRTD
+984 QKRTD

-1016 GQGDRQTTLNANLAD
+1016 GQGDRQNTLNTALAD

-1103 NNMAGAVNSAVSG
+1103 NNVAGAVNSAFSG

-1164 QAGMSLYGG
+1164 GAAASAYGG
-1173 GANGLAAG
+1173 V
-1181 SAGAT
+1181 SAGTTTGT
-1186 SSALGASSAGYSSTY
+1186 SGFSDYGVY
-1201 FPQAKGGGWSGGTQF
+1201 PQAKGGGWSGGTQF

-1270 AGGQSSGGVNVYVT
+1270 AGSQSSGGVNVYVT

-1307 GMMIESKYRQL
+1307 GMMIESKYRLL
-1318 LARDLRD
+1318 LASDLKD
-1325 GGDIKNAIKAG
+1325 GGAIKNAIKAG

>member
-42 DIRGGGGRG
+42 DIRGGPG
-51 GGPPG
+51 GGGGG
-56 GGDDSETRRTRS
+56 GGDDSETKRTRS
-68 LSEAIDS
+68 LSEAIDA

-80 ADLARQRKALAENP
+80 ADLARQRKLLNESTT
-94 IRTENPEE
+94 RTENPEE

-124 DTLARQEKRAQE
+124 DRLAAQAKREQE
-136 QRQRAADAIKASNER
+136 QRERAAQAAQRIAER
-151 EARQAQQKEE
+151 EAAQAQQKEE
-161 REARQAAAAQ
+161 REARAAVNAQ

-205 TGTASL
+205 SGSNPALS
-211 GQAQYET
+211 AAEYDT
-218 YVKQAAAI
+218 YVKQAAAL
-226 RDAALAQA
+226 RDAALARA
-234 DNSKE
+234 DNTRE
-239 IERAQRLYDASV
+239 IERAQRAYDASV
-251 ASLGKVGRAQALYAK
+251 ASLGKVERAQALYAK

-275 RLNLITQEQYN
+275 RLNLITQEQYS

-296 DASIAATNSN
+296 DASIAAANSN

-317 QGVLSAYDPVL
+317 QSVLSAYDPVL

-365 LDSVKSAQSGST
+365 LDSVKAAQSNST

-508 LLAMVTP
+508 LLAMITP
-515 LTIAAAAVSVMAIA
+515 LTVAAAAVSVMAIA
-529 FYQGNREAVDFNKAI
+529 FYQGNMEAVNFNKAI

-650 QRSGDVISA
+650 QRSGDTINA
-659 TILAQETMAASA
+659 TILAQETMAAGA
-671 DKMADNIRAN
+671 GKMADNIRAN

-734 IPRLSKQFIGD
+734 IPRLSKQFIGE

-769 KARTELNKKEEQARV
+769 KAKTELNKKEEQARV

-798 ANMKQSERLKES
+798 TNMKQSERLKES
-810 LEGVRLA
+810 LEKVRRA
-817 YASLVTESVEA
+817 YASIVTESVKA

-854 KEQEAKKDNP
+854 REQEAGGKTNP
-864 TTPIDSREV
+864 LDTRDV

-891 KKITALGAAN
+891 KKITALGKAN

-911 QKALLEQQKNAV
+911 QKALLEQQKNAI
-923 SGSYDEQ
+923 SGSYESQ
-930 IAAIKKLQGVKG
+930 IESIKKLQGVKG
-942 NNASQNISLDNQL
+942 NTTAQNISLDNQL

-969 DAKMEVLATAEKGRL
+969 DAKMEVLATNEKGRL
-984 QRRTD
+984 QKRTD

-1073 ILRNDADIQAANADW
+1073 ILKNDADIQAANADW

-1116 AFASMGDALGTF
+1116 AFSSMGDALGTF

-1164 QAGMSLYGG
+1164 SFAGAAF
-1173 GANGLAAG
+1173 GAGAAAG
-1181 SAGAT
+1181 GT
-1186 SSALGASSAGYSSTY
+1186 TVASSGFSETISTPY
-1201 FPQAKGGGWSGGTQF
+1201 AKGGGFSGGTQF
-1216 FAQGGAFT
+1216 FARGGAFT
-1224 NSIVSSPTA
+1224 NSIVSSPTS

-1257 ASDGS
+1257 AADGS
-1262 LGVRLVGG
+1262 LGVRMIGG
-1270 AGGQSSGGVNVYVT
+1270 AGGQASGGVNVYVT
-1284 INSDGSVNAET
+1284 INSDGSASSET
-1295 DQAGTEQFGKEI
+1295 DTAGTEQFGREI
-1307 GMMIESKYRQL
+1307 GTIIESKYRQL

>member
-42 DIRGGGGRG
+42 DIRGGGGGG

-80 ADLARQRKALAENP
+80 ADLARQRKALSENP

-161 REARQAAAAQ
+161 REARQAALAE
-171 RRLDATISSLSRQV
+171 RRLSATLSSLSRQV

-218 YVKQAAAI
+218 YVRQAAAI

-234 DNSKE
+234 DNSRE

-251 ASLGKVGRAQALYAK
+251 ASLGKVERAEATYARD
-266 NLKDSDNAL
+266 LKATENAL
-275 RLNLITQEQYN
+275 RLNIITQEQYSSQL
-286 TQVAAFAARR
+286 TAIAAKR
-296 DASIAATNSN
+296 DASIAAANSN
-306 SQAEARLAAQL
+306 TQAETRLASQL
-317 QGVLSAYDPVL
+317 KSVLSAYDPVI
-328 RATDSYNSSVRVLVQ
+328 RAVDSYNSSQAILRQ
-343 GLQSGKLTV
+343 GLDAGNISIGQYV
-352 EQFNKALTDQRTA
+352 KALREQKAA
-365 LDSVKSAQSGST
+365 LDAVKASQTGSS
-377 ESQAKQY
+377 EYQAKQY
-384 QAALDR
+384 QAAIDR

-402 ESERVLKKA
+402 EAERVLKKA
-411 KDDGKVTTEQQIK
+411 RDDGKVTTEQQIK

-508 LLAMVTP
+508 LLAMITP
-515 LTIAAAAVSVMAIA
+515 LTVAAAAVSVMAIA
-529 FYQGNREAVDFNKAI
+529 FYQGNMEAVNFNKAI

-650 QRSGDVISA
+650 QRSGDTINA
-659 TILAQETMAASA
+659 TILAQETMAAGA
-671 DKMADNIRAN
+671 GKMADNIRAN

-769 KARTELNKKEEQARV
+769 KAKTELNKKEEQARV

-798 ANMKQSERLKES
+798 TNMKQSERLKES
-810 LEGVRLA
+810 LEKVRLA
-817 YASLVTESVEA
+817 YASIVTESVKA

-854 KEQEAKKDNP
+854 REQEAGGKTNP
-864 TTPIDSREV
+864 LDTRDV

-891 KKITALGAAN
+891 KKITALGKAN

-911 QKALLEQQKNAV
+911 QKALLEQQKDAV
-923 SGSYDEQ
+923 TGSYDEQ

-942 NNASQNISLDNQL
+942 NNASQNISLDNQI

-962 LKAMQDI
+962 LKAMQDLNS
-969 DAKMEVLATAEKGRL
+969 KTEVLTVAYEDMLK
-984 QRRTD
+984 RRKES
-989 AIEAYN
+989 IEAYSD
-995 EALRTQIDNV
+995 ALQQQIENT
-1005 KTSGERAVSAV
+1005 KQSGEADVAAV
-1016 GQGDRQTTLNANLAD
+1016 GTGDRQNKLNQDLLAAS
-1031 VDRQFAKDQASLA
+1031 RQFAKEQLSLS
-1044 KQLSKGMDPVEYAA
+1044 KQLSKGMDFGEYSSK
-1058 NLKNLT
+1058 LKLAT
-1064 EAHNEMTQQ
+1064 EAHDEMTAQ
-1073 ILRNDADIQAANADW
+1073 ILRNDADIQAANVDW

-1103 NNMAGAVNSAVSG
+1103 NNVAGAVNSAFSG

-1173 GANGLAAG
+1173 GANGLPAG

-1201 FPQAKGGGWSGGTQF
+1201 IPKAKGGAYSGGTEF

-1257 ASDGS
+1257 AADGS

-1307 GMMIESKYRQL
+1307 GMMIESKYRL
-1318 LARDLRD
+1318 LLSSDLKD
-1325 GGDIKNAIKAG
+1325 GGAIKNAIKAG

>member
-42 DIRGGGGRG
+42 DIRGGGGPG
-51 GGPPG
+51 GGGGG
-56 GGDDSETRRTRS
+56 GGDDSETKRTRS
-68 LSEAIDS
+68 LSEAIDA
-75 QTRKL
+75 QVRKL
-80 ADLARQRKALAENP
+80 ADLARQRKALNESTL
-94 IRTENPEE
+94 RTEDPEQ
-102 YARLNREID
+102 YKRLNAEID

-124 DTLARQEKRAQE
+124 DRLSAQAKREQE
-136 QRQRAADAIKASNER
+136 QRERAADAAKRIAER
-151 EARQAQQKEE
+151 ESAQAQQKEE
-161 REARQAAAAQ
+161 REARAAANAQ

-205 TGTASL
+205 SGSNPALS
-211 GQAQYET
+211 AAEYDT
-218 YVKQAAAI
+218 YVKQAAAL
-226 RDAALAQA
+226 RDAALARA
-234 DNSKE
+234 DNTRE
-239 IERAQRLYDASV
+239 IERAQRAYDASV
-251 ASLGKVGRAQALYAK
+251 ASLGKVERAQALYAK

-296 DASIAATNSN
+296 DASIAAANSN

-317 QGVLSAYDPVL
+317 QSVLSAYDPVL

-365 LDSVKSAQSGST
+365 LDSVKAAQSNST

-411 KDDGKVTTEQQIK
+411 RDDGKVTTEQQIK

-490 VKDMFGGIGAAAK
+490 VKDMFGGVAQAFK

-508 LLAMVTP
+508 LLAMISP
-515 LTIAAAAVSVMAIA
+515 LTIAASVLAVFGFAAYSS
-529 FYQGNREAVDFNKAI
+529 
-544 AQSAGFSGATV
+544 AQETNALRLALSTTGVAAGLTV
-555 TSFYRMQKAIS
+555 TSATDLAKSMDDVSSSTGRALRAISQLAATGTVTNKNFEEITRTILYMNRVTGASIESLVSDFSAIGKDPVRAVQDLITKYGILDSSLILSTSVLVSYGEKRKAIDEIERLAAKQLTDATAKIEENLTS
-566 STVGTLGSAA
+566 LQRFARDTKDVFIELGDAISKAFRASGNQEVERREASIGRLQDALDQANASGNKTYAARIQEELTKEQQILDTLKEKKKTEADTAA
-576 EALSAMQRSGKIS
+576 ANKIALQDAADAQVRIIS
-589 VEQFEAIGI
+589 RYDA
-598 AAIKMEKATGQ
+598 
-609 SIKDTV
+609 
-615 ADFASLAK
+615 
-623 DPSNAV
+623 
-629 LTLDEKY
+629 TLD
-636 KGLTSSVYAQITAL
+636 SVT
-650 QRSGDVISA
+650 
-659 TILAQETMAASA
+659 
-671 DKMADNIRAN
+671 RAN
-681 LGSIETAWKALKEA
+681 NEIKKQAADWKLVEDA
-695 AGFAWDAM
+695 AKLA
-703 LGVGRMK
+703 GRTITQQERDYNEQTKRGLQERLK
-710 SAQDNLKEL
+710 SAQ
-719 QDGLAQMEKGAGSVY
+719 
-734 IPRLSKQFIGD
+734 
-745 EGKKALQDQI
+745 
-755 SLLKQAITFTKNQD
+755 
-769 KARTELNKKEEQARV
+769 EQANKPK
-784 AGVAAQV
+784 G
-791 VMDSATV
+791 
-798 ANMKQSERLKES
+798 
-810 LEGVRLA
+810 G
-817 YASLVTESVEA
+817 AS
-828 GRPIDPKQTEQYIA
+828 PI
-842 NILAGE
+842 N
-848 KKIKDA
+848 
-854 KEQEAKKDNP
+854 
-864 TTPIDSREV
+864 SREV
-873 QEVKSNLN
+873 QNVKSNLN

-923 SGSYDEQ
+923 TESYDEQ
-930 IAAIKKLQGVKG
+930 IAAIKKLQAVKG

-962 LKAMQDI
+962 LKAMQDLNS
-969 DAKMEVLATAEKGRL
+969 KTEVLTVAYEDMLK
-984 QRRTD
+984 RRKES
-989 AIEAYN
+989 IEAYSD
-995 EALRTQIDNV
+995 ALQQQIENT
-1005 KTSGERAVSAV
+1005 KQSGEADVAAV
-1016 GQGDRQTTLNANLAD
+1016 GTGDRQNKLNQDLLAAS
-1031 VDRQFAKDQASLA
+1031 RQFAKEQLSLS
-1044 KQLSKGMDPVEYAA
+1044 KQLSKGMDFGEYSSK
-1058 NLKNLT
+1058 LKLAT
-1064 EAHNEMTQQ
+1064 EAHDEMTAQ

-1173 GANGLAAG
+1173 VSSGTTTGSTGFSEYGA
-1181 SAGAT
+1181 
-1186 SSALGASSAGYSSTY
+1186 Y
-1201 FPQAKGGGWSGGTQF
+1201 PQAKGGGWSGGTQF

-1224 NSIVSSPTA
+1224 NSIVSTPTA

-1257 ASDGS
+1257 AADGS

-1295 DQAGTEQFGKEI
+1295 DQAGTEQFGREI
-1307 GMMIESKYRQL
+1307 GTIIESKYRQL

>member
-42 DIRGGGGRG
+42 DIRGGGGGG

-68 LSEAIDS
+68 LSEAIDA

-251 ASLGKVGRAQALYAK
+251 ASLGKVERAQALYAR
-266 NLKDSDNAL
+266 NLRDSDKAL
-275 RLNLITQEQYN
+275 ALNLITQEQYN
-286 TQVAAFAARR
+286 AKIAAFATKR
-296 DASIAATNSN
+296 DASIAAANN
-306 SQAEARLAAQL
+306 NANAEARMASQL
-317 QGVLSAYDPVL
+317 QSVLSAYDPVL
-328 RATDSYNSSVRVLVQ
+328 RATDAYNNAIRLLAQ
-343 GLQSGKLTV
+343 GFQTGKV
-352 EQFNKALTDQRTA
+352 SIEQFNKALGEQRAA
-365 LDSVKSAQSGST
+365 LESVKAAQSNSP
-377 ESQAKQY
+377 ESQAKNY
-384 QAALDR
+384 QNALDR

-395 AQLRNLA
+395 AQLRNL
-402 ESERVLKKA
+402 EQTERALHNA
-411 KDDGKVTTEQQIK
+411 QRDGLVVTAQQIK
-424 DYERAT
+424 AHEAAT
-430 KAIAAERAEIERRS
+430 KAIAAERLEIERRS
-444 QAERRGNSAKQDA
+444 QTERRGNSAKQDQ

-490 VKDMFGGIGAAAK
+490 IKDMFGGVAQALK

-508 LLAMVTP
+508 LLALVTP
-515 LTIAAAAVSVMAIA
+515 WTVAAVLIA
-529 FYQGNREAVDFNKAI
+529 GVGYSFLAARSEITEFNKA
-544 AQSAGFSGATV
+544 AASSNNFSGV
-555 TSFYRMQKAIS
+555 TTAAFQDLQKAVGN
-566 STVGTLGSAA
+566 TVGTLSLAA
-576 EALSAMQRSGKIS
+576 ETLTLLERSGKVTS
-589 VEQFEAIGI
+589 DNFEAIAV
-598 AAIKMEKATGQ
+598 AATKFSRVTGKAV
-609 SIKDTV
+609 SEIVDE
-615 ADFASLAK
+615 FASLGK
-623 DPSNAV
+623 DPVQSII
-629 LTLDEKY
+629 TLDEKY
-636 KGLTSSVYAQITAL
+636 KFLTGSVYLQIAAL
-650 QRSGDVISA
+650 QRQGDTLAA
-659 TILAQETMAASA
+659 TNLAQKEAAKGVA
-671 DKMADNIRAN
+671 EMADNILPN
-681 LGSIETAWKALKEA
+681 LSLVEKAWKGVTDAVKETRDA
-695 AGFAWDAM
+695 VINFGRESADPIQRRIDQINKELNSLDRRSQAGF
-703 LGVGRMK
+703 GNETRR
-710 SAQDNLKEL
+710 LKRESLQFEL
-719 QDGLAQMEKGAGSVY
+719 DGLQKSVG
-734 IPRLSKQFIGD
+734 ITRQLTEETDKKNSLD
-745 EGKKALQDQI
+745 ERAR
-755 SLLKQAITFTKNQD
+755 
-769 KARTELNKKEEQARV
+769 RTELELASTSRTVLEQ
-784 AGVAAQV
+784 
-791 VMDSATV
+791 
-798 ANMKQSERLKES
+798 NM
-810 LEGVRLA
+810 
-817 YASLVTESVEA
+817 TSVERYTLAIAALETQKANAVRDAAAA
-828 GRPIDPKQTEQYIA
+828 GIAVDPEVVRKSEEAIA
-842 NILAGE
+842 AYGVKL
-848 KKIKDA
+848 KDA
-854 KEQEAKKDNP
+854 KEQANRPKGGVS
-864 TTPIDSREV
+864 PIDSREV
-873 QEVKSNLN
+873 QDVKSNLN

-911 QKALLEQQKNAV
+911 QKALLEQQKNAI

-1005 KTSGERAVSAV
+1005 KASGERAVSAV

-1031 VDRQFAKDQASLA
+1031 VDRQFGKDQASLA

-1064 EAHNEMTQQ
+1064 EAHNEMTAQ
-1073 ILRNDADIQAANADW
+1073 ILRNDSDIQAANADW

-1164 QAGMSLYGG
+1164 
-1173 GANGLAAG
+1173 GA
-1181 SAGAT
+1181 
-1186 SSALGASSAGYSSTY
+1186 ASSAYGGVSAGTTTGTSGFSDYGVY
-1201 FPQAKGGGWSGGTQF
+1201 PQAKGGGWSGGTQF

-1270 AGGQSSGGVNVYVT
+1270 AGNQSSGGVNVYVT
-1284 INSDGSVNAET
+1284 INSDGSASSET
-1295 DQAGTEQFGKEI
+1295 DKAGTEQFGREI
-1307 GMMIESKYRQL
+1307 GTIIESKYRQL

-1325 GGDIKNAIKAG
+1325 GGNIKNAIKAG

>member
-42 DIRGGGGRG
+42 DIRGGGGPG
-51 GGPPG
+51 GGGG
-56 GGDDSETRRTRS
+56 GGDDSETKRTRS
-68 LSEAIDS
+68 LSEAIDA
-75 QTRKL
+75 QVRKL
-80 ADLARQRKALAENP
+80 ADLARQRKALNESTL
-94 IRTENPEE
+94 RTENPEE

-124 DTLARQEKRAQE
+124 DRLSAQAKREQE
-136 QRQRAADAIKASNER
+136 QRERAAQAAQRISER
-151 EARQAQQKEE
+151 EAAQAQQKEE
-161 REARQAAAAQ
+161 REARAASAAQ

-205 TGTASL
+205 SGTAAL

-218 YVKQAAAI
+218 YVRQAAAI

-234 DNSKE
+234 DNSRE
-239 IERAQRLYDASV
+239 IERAQRAYDASV
-251 ASLGKVGRAQALYAK
+251 ASLGKVERAQALYAK

-286 TQVAAFAARR
+286 TQIAAFAARR
-296 DASIAATNSN
+296 DASISAANSN
-306 SQAEARLAAQL
+306 AQAEARLATQL
-317 QGVLSAYDPVL
+317 QSVLSAYDPVL

-365 LDSVKSAQSGST
+365 LDSIKAAQSGST

-384 QAALDR
+384 QATLDR

-395 AQLRNLA
+395 AQLRNLNEA
-402 ESERVLKKA
+402 EKVLQQTRA
-411 KDDGKVTTEQQIK
+411 AGRVTTEQQIK

-490 VKDMFGGIGAAAK
+490 VKDMFGGVANAFK

-508 LLAMVTP
+508 LLALITP
-515 LTIAAAAVSVMAIA
+515 TVVFTATFAAVAYVMSRGAA
-529 FYQGNREAVDFNKAI
+529 EANDFNKAI
-544 AQSAGFSGATV
+544 AASGGYSGVSANQFLLL
-555 TSFYRMQKAIS
+555 QKSIS
-566 STVGTLGSAA
+566 DVAGTAGIAA
-576 EALSAMQRSGKIS
+576 EALSAIQRSGKITAD
-589 VEQFEAIGI
+589 QFEAIGI
-598 AAIKMEKATGQ
+598 AAVKFQRATGTAV
-609 SIKDTV
+609 SETV
-615 ADFASLAK
+615 AEFASLAK
-623 DPSNAV
+623 DPTSAV
-629 LTLDEKY
+629 VTLNEKY
-636 KGLTSSVYAQITAL
+636 RFLTSSVYEQIAAM
-650 QRSGDVISA
+650 QRQGDVIGAA
-659 TILAQETMAASA
+659 TLAQTELAKGVANT
-671 DKMADNIRAN
+671 ADNIKMS
-681 LGSIETAWKALKEA
+681 LGTLETAFKAVKETA
-695 AGFAWDAM
+695 AQGWDAI
-703 LGVGRMK
+703 LGVGR
-710 SAQDNLKEL
+710 DR
-719 QDGLAQMEKGAGSVY
+719 SV
-734 IPRLSKQFIGD
+734 
-745 EGKKALQDQI
+745 
-755 SLLKQAITFTKNQD
+755 
-769 KARTELNKKEEQARV
+769 EEQIE
-784 AGVAAQV
+784 
-791 VMDSATV
+791 ATE
-798 ANMKQSERLKES
+798 KQLADRKTGILAFLDLEGISENSQSTNFLKERLKILKAFQKTDKERTAQRAA
-810 LEGVRLA
+810 LTQAEEAAVVGQRTQDRVMLANQTQAKRLTAQLDEVRFA
-817 YASLVTESVEA
+817 YAGIAAEA
-828 GRPIDPKQTEQYIA
+828 QLQGKPVSTKQLEQYIDNVA
-842 NILAGE
+842 SLE
-848 KKIKDA
+848 KKIKEA
-854 KEQEAKKDNP
+854 KEQEAKKNNP
-864 TTPIDSREV
+864 TNPLDNREV
-873 QEVKSNLN
+873 QEVKSNLS
-881 VITSQYDAAY
+881 VITSQYDSAY

-901 VVSQEATFAS
+901 LVSQEATFAS
-911 QKALLEQQKNAV
+911 QKAILEQQKNAIT
-923 SGSYDEQ
+923 GSYDEQ
-930 IAAIKKLQGVKG
+930 ISAIKKLQGVKG
-942 NNASQNISLDNQL
+942 NNAAQNISLDNQL

-962 LKAMQDI
+962 LKAMQDV
-969 DAKMEVLATAEKGRL
+969 DAKLEVLATAETGRL

-995 EALRTQIDNV
+995 EALRSQIDNV
-1005 KTSGERAVSAV
+1005 KTSGERAISAV

-1073 ILRNDADIQAANADW
+1073 ILKNDADIQAANSDW
-1088 TNGFTKAVQNLADEA
+1088 TNGFTKAIQNLTDEA
-1103 NNMAGAVNSAVSG
+1103 TNFAGAVNSAVSG

-1149 IAARAATNAALSSLF
+1149 IAARATTNAALSSLF
-1164 QAGMSLYGG
+1164 SFAGAAFG
-1173 GANGLAAG
+1173 AG
-1181 SAGAT
+1181 SAAAGT
-1186 SSALGASSAGYSSTY
+1186 TVASSGFSETISTPY
-1201 FPQAKGGGWSGGTQF
+1201 AKGGGFSGGTQF
-1216 FAQGGAFT
+1216 FARGGAFS
-1224 NSIVSSPTA
+1224 NSIVSSPTS

-1262 LGVRLVGG
+1262 LGVRMIG
-1270 AGGQSSGGVNVYVT
+1270 AGGGQASGGVNVYVT
-1284 INSDGSVNAET
+1284 ISSDGTATSET
-1295 DQAGTEQFGKEI
+1295 DKAGTEQFGREI
-1307 GMMIESKYRQL
+1307 GTIIESKYRQL
-1318 LARDLRD
+1318 LASDLKD
-1325 GGDIKNAIKAG
+1325 GGAIKNAIKGG

>member
-42 DIRGGGGRG
+42 DIRGGGGGG

-124 DTLARQEKRAQE
+124 DTLTRQEKRAQD

-251 ASLGKVGRAQALYAK
+251 ASLGKVERAQALYAR

-286 TQVAAFAARR
+286 AKISAFATKR
-296 DASIAATNSN
+296 DASIAAANN
-306 SQAEARLAAQL
+306 NANAEARMASQL
-317 QGVLSAYDPVL
+317 QSVLSAYDPVL
-328 RATDSYNSSVRVLVQ
+328 RATDAYNNAIRLLAQ
-343 GLQSGKLTV
+343 GFQTGKV
-352 EQFNKALTDQRTA
+352 SIEQFNKALGEQRAA
-365 LDSVKSAQSGST
+365 LESVKAAQSNSP
-377 ESQAKQY
+377 ESQARNY
-384 QAALDR
+384 QNALDR

-395 AQLRNLA
+395 AQLRNL
-402 ESERVLKKA
+402 EQTERALHNA
-411 KDDGKVTTEQQIK
+411 QRDGLVVTAQQIK
-424 DYERAT
+424 AHEAAT
-430 KAIAAERAEIERRS
+430 KAIAAERLEIERRS
-444 QAERRGNSAKQDA
+444 QTERRGNSAKQDQ

-490 VKDMFGGIGAAAK
+490 IKDMFGGVAQALK

-508 LLAMVTP
+508 LLALVTP
-515 LTIAAAAVSVMAIA
+515 WTVAAALIA
-529 FYQGNREAVDFNKAI
+529 GVAYSFLAARSEITEFNKA
-544 AQSAGFSGATV
+544 AASSNNFSGV
-555 TSFYRMQKAIS
+555 TTAAFQDLQKAVGN
-566 STVGTLGSAA
+566 TVGTLSLAA
-576 EALSAMQRSGKIS
+576 ETLTLLERSGKVTS
-589 VEQFEAIGI
+589 DNFEAIAV
-598 AAIKMEKATGQ
+598 AATKFSRVTGKAV
-609 SIKDTV
+609 SEIVDE
-615 ADFASLAK
+615 FASLGK
-623 DPSNAV
+623 DPVQSIV
-629 LTLDEKY
+629 TLDEKY
-636 KGLTSSVYAQITAL
+636 KFLTGSVYLQIAAL
-650 QRSGDVISA
+650 QRQGDTLAA
-659 TILAQETMAASA
+659 TNLAQKEAAKGVA
-671 DKMADNIRAN
+671 EMADNILPN
-681 LGSIETAWKALKEA
+681 LSLVEKAWKGVTDAVKETRDAVINFGRESADPIQRRIDQINKELNSLDRRSQAGFGNETRRLKRESLQFELDGLQKSVGITRQLTEETDKKKTLDERARRTELELASTSRTVLEQNMTSVERYTVAIDSLRERQRLAIQDATNKGTTIKPEVLKASEQAIAAYQVKLDEAKEA
-695 AGFAWDAM
+695 AARG
-703 LGVGRMK
+703 
-710 SAQDNLKEL
+710 
-719 QDGLAQMEKGAGSVY
+719 KGGTS
-734 IPRLSKQFIGD
+734 
-745 EGKKALQDQI
+745 
-755 SLLKQAITFTKNQD
+755 
-769 KARTELNKKEEQARV
+769 
-784 AGVAAQV
+784 
-791 VMDSATV
+791 
-798 ANMKQSERLKES
+798 
-810 LEGVRLA
+810 
-817 YASLVTESVEA
+817 
-828 GRPIDPKQTEQYIA
+828 
-842 NILAGE
+842 
-848 KKIKDA
+848 
-854 KEQEAKKDNP
+854 
-864 TTPIDSREV
+864 PIDSREV

-923 SGSYDEQ
+923 AASYDEQ

-942 NNASQNISLDNQL
+942 NNASQSISLDNQL

-969 DAKMEVLATAEKGRL
+969 DAKMEVLATAETGRL
-984 QRRTD
+984 QKRKE
-989 AIEAYN
+989 AIEAYSD
-995 EALRTQIDNV
+995 ALQQQVENV
-1005 KTSGERAVSAV
+1005 KLSGDAAVAAIGSGER
-1016 GQGDRQTTLNANLAD
+1016 QNKLNQDLLEAN
-1031 VDRQFAKDQASLA
+1031 RQFAKEQLSLS
-1044 KQLSKGMDPVEYAA
+1044 KQLSKGLDTEEYAA
-1058 NLKNLT
+1058 KLKIAT
-1064 EAHNEMTQQ
+1064 DAHNEMTAQ
-1073 ILRNDADIQAANADW
+1073 IVSNNDKIQAAESDW
-1088 TNGFTKAVQNLADEA
+1088 KNGATKAFEDYAAEGQNYAKA
-1103 NNMAGAVNSAVSG
+1103 VYTAITGALDSI
-1116 AFASMGDALGTF
+1116 GDAMATF
-1128 VTTGKLDFKSLAS
+1128 VTTGKLNFKELTA
-1141 SILSDMAK
+1141 SILSDIAK
-1149 IAARAATNAALSSLF
+1149 IAAKQATNAILGKLIGVGISAFS
-1164 QAGMSLYGG
+1164 
-1173 GANGLAAG
+1173 GAP
-1181 SAGAT
+1181 SAV
-1186 SSALGASSAGYSSTY
+1186 
-1201 FPQAKGGGWSGGTQF
+1201 QAKGGGWSGGTQF

-1224 NSIVSSPTA
+1224 NSIVSTPTA

-1257 ASDGS
+1257 AADGS

-1270 AGGQSSGGVNVYVT
+1270 AGNQSSGGVNVYVT

-1307 GMMIESKYRQL
+1307 GMMIESKYRL
-1318 LARDLRD
+1318 LLSSDLKD
-1325 GGDIKNAIKAG
+1325 GGAIKNAIKAG

>member
-42 DIRGGGGRG
+42 DIRGGGGPG
-51 GGPPG
+51 GGGGG
-56 GGDDSETRRTRS
+56 GGDDSETKRTRS
-68 LSEAIDS
+68 LSEAIDA

-80 ADLARQRKALAENP
+80 ADLARQRKLLNESTT
-94 IRTENPEE
+94 RTENPEE

-124 DTLARQEKRAQE
+124 DRLSAQAKREQE
-136 QRQRAADAIKASNER
+136 QRERAAQAAQRIAER
-151 EARQAQQKEE
+151 EAAQAQQKEE
-161 REARQAAAAQ
+161 REARAAAAAQ

-205 TGTASL
+205 SGSSPALSS
-211 GQAQYET
+211 AEYET
-218 YVKQAAAI
+218 YVKQAAAL
-226 RDAALAQA
+226 RDAALARA
-234 DNSKE
+234 DNTRE
-239 IERAQRLYDASV
+239 IERAQRAYDASV
-251 ASLGKVGRAQALYAK
+251 ASLGKVERAQALYAK

-296 DASIAATNSN
+296 DASIAATNGN

-317 QGVLSAYDPVL
+317 QSVLSAYDPVL

-365 LDSVKSAQSGST
+365 LDSVKAAQSGST
-377 ESQAKQY
+377 EYQAKQY
-384 QAALDR
+384 QAAIDR

-402 ESERVLKKA
+402 DAERVLKKA
-411 KDDGKVTTEQQIK
+411 RDDGKVTTEQQIK

-508 LLAMVTP
+508 LLAMITP
-515 LTIAAAAVSVMAIA
+515 LTVAAAAVSVMAIA
-529 FYQGNREAVDFNKAI
+529 FYKGNREAVDFNKAI

-555 TSFYRMQKAIS
+555 TSFYSMQKAIS

-598 AAIKMEKATGQ
+598 AAVKMEKATGQ

-681 LGSIETAWKALKEA
+681 LGSIETAWKSLKEA

-769 KARTELNKKEEQARV
+769 KAKTELNKKEEQARV

-798 ANMKQSERLKES
+798 TNMKQSERLKES
-810 LEGVRLA
+810 LEKVRLA
-817 YASLVTESVEA
+817 YASIVTESVKA

-854 KEQEAKKDNP
+854 REQEAGGKTNP
-864 TTPIDSREV
+864 LDTRDV

-891 KKITALGAAN
+891 KKITALGKAN

-911 QKALLEQQKNAV
+911 QKALLEQEKNAV
-923 SGSYDEQ
+923 AASYDEQ

-962 LKAMQDI
+962 LKAMQDLNS
-969 DAKMEVLATAEKGRL
+969 KTEVLTVAYEDMLKRRKESIKAYSDAL
-984 QRRTD
+984 QQQ
-989 AIEAYN
+989 IEN
-995 EALRTQIDNV
+995 TKQ
-1005 KTSGERAVSAV
+1005 SGEADVAAV
-1016 GQGDRQTTLNANLAD
+1016 GTGDRQNKLNQDLLTAS
-1031 VDRQFAKDQASLA
+1031 RQFAKEQLSLS
-1044 KQLSKGMDPVEYAA
+1044 KQLSKDMNFGEYSSK
-1058 NLKNLT
+1058 LKLAT
-1064 EAHNEMTQQ
+1064 EAHDEMTAQ

-1103 NNMAGAVNSAVSG
+1103 NNVAGAVNSAFSG

-1164 QAGMSLYGG
+1164 SFAGAAFG
-1173 GANGLAAG
+1173 AG
-1181 SAGAT
+1181 SAGGGTT
-1186 SSALGASSAGYSSTY
+1186 SGITGFSETLSTPY
-1201 FPQAKGGGWSGGTQF
+1201 GQAKGGGWSGGTQF

-1224 NSIVSSPTA
+1224 NSIVSTPTA

-1270 AGGQSSGGVNVYVT
+1270 AGNQSSGGVNVYVT
-1284 INSDGSVNAET
+1284 INSDGSASSET
-1295 DQAGTEQFGKEI
+1295 DKAGTEQFGREI
-1307 GMMIESKYRQL
+1307 GTIIESKYRQL
-1318 LARDLRD
+1318 LARDLKD

>member
-42 DIRGGGGRG
+42 DIRGGGGPG
-51 GGPPG
+51 GGGGG
-56 GGDDSETRRTRS
+56 GGDDSETKRTRS
-68 LSEAIDS
+68 LSEAIDA
-75 QTRKL
+75 QVRKL
-80 ADLARQRKALAENP
+80 ADLARQRKALNESTL
-94 IRTENPEE
+94 RTEDPEQ
-102 YARLNREID
+102 YKRLNAEID

-124 DTLARQEKRAQE
+124 DRLSAQAKREQE
-136 QRQRAADAIKASNER
+136 QRKRAADAAKRIAER
-151 EARQAQQKEE
+151 ESAQAQQKEE
-161 REARQAAAAQ
+161 REARAAANAQ

-205 TGTASL
+205 SGSNPALS
-211 GQAQYET
+211 AAEYDT
-218 YVKQAAAI
+218 YVKQAAAL
-226 RDAALAQA
+226 RDAALARA
-234 DNSKE
+234 DNTRE
-239 IERAQRLYDASV
+239 IERAQRAYDASV
-251 ASLGKVGRAQALYAK
+251 ASLGKVERAQALYAK

-296 DASIAATNSN
+296 DASIAAANSN

-317 QGVLSAYDPVL
+317 QSVLSAYDPVL

-365 LDSVKSAQSGST
+365 LDSVKAAQSNST

-384 QAALDR
+384 QAAIDR

-515 LTIAAAAVSVMAIA
+515 LTVAAAAVSVMAIA
-529 FYQGNREAVDFNKAI
+529 FYKGNREAVDFNKAI

-555 TSFYRMQKAIS
+555 TSFYSMQKAIS

-598 AAIKMEKATGQ
+598 AAVKMEKATGQ

-681 LGSIETAWKALKEA
+681 LGSIETAWKSLKEA

-734 IPRLSKQFIGD
+734 IPRLSKQFIGE

-798 ANMKQSERLKES
+798 TNMKQSERLKES
-810 LEGVRLA
+810 LEKVRLA
-817 YASLVTESVEA
+817 YASIVTESVKA

-848 KKIKDA
+848 KKIKEA
-854 KEQEAKKDNP
+854 KEQEAGSGRGGV
-864 TTPIDSREV
+864 TPVDTRAVTEV
-873 QEVKSNLN
+873 RSNLTL
-881 VITSQYDAAY
+881 IQSEYAGHY
-891 KKITALGAAN
+891 KKVTALGEAN
-901 VVSQEATFAS
+901 LVSKEATFAS
-911 QKALLEQQKNAV
+911 QKAILEAEKKAV
-923 SGSYDEQ
+923 AESYDAQ
-930 IAAIKKLQGVKG
+930 ISEIKKLQNVKG
-942 NNASQNISLDNQL
+942 NNASQTLNLDNQL
-955 TRAEDAR
+955 T
-962 LKAMQDI
+962 KALA
-969 DAKMEVLATAEKGRL
+969 AKNKADEEYITKQEVLASKEKGFMDT
-984 QRRTD
+984 RTES
-989 AIEAYN
+989 ILAYN

-1073 ILRNDADIQAANADW
+1073 ILKNDADIQAANSDW

-1103 NNMAGAVNSAVSG
+1103 NNVAGAVNSAFSG
-1116 AFASMGDALGTF
+1116 AFESMGDALGTF

-1164 QAGMSLYGG
+1164 GAASSVYGG
-1173 GANGLAAG
+1173 V
-1181 SAGAT
+1181 SAGTTTGT
-1186 SSALGASSAGYSSTY
+1186 SGFSDYGVY
-1201 FPQAKGGGWSGGTQF
+1201 PQAKGGGWSGGTQF

-1233 FGMSGGGRGVMG
+1233 FGMSGGGRGIMG

-1262 LGVRLVGG
+1262 LGVRMIGG

-1284 INSDGSVNAET
+1284 INSDGSASSET
-1295 DQAGTEQFGKEI
+1295 DKAGTEQFGREI
-1307 GMMIESKYRQL
+1307 GTIIESKYRQL

>member
-42 DIRGGGGRG
+42 DIRGGGGPG
-51 GGPPG
+51 GGGGG
-56 GGDDSETRRTRS
+56 GGDDSETKRTRS
-68 LSEAIDS
+68 LSEAIDA

-80 ADLARQRKALAENP
+80 ADLARQRKLLNESTT
-94 IRTENPEE
+94 RTENPEE

-124 DTLARQEKRAQE
+124 DRLAAQAKREQE
-136 QRQRAADAIKASNER
+136 QRERAAQAAQRIAER
-151 EARQAQQKEE
+151 EAAQAQQKEE
-161 REARQAAAAQ
+161 REARAAVNAQ

-205 TGTASL
+205 SGSNPALS
-211 GQAQYET
+211 AAEYDT
-218 YVKQAAAI
+218 YVKQAAAL
-226 RDAALAQA
+226 RDAALARA
-234 DNSKE
+234 DNTRE
-239 IERAQRLYDASV
+239 IERAQRAYDASV
-251 ASLGKVGRAQALYAK
+251 ASLGKVERAQALYAK

-296 DASIAATNSN
+296 DASIAATNGN

-317 QGVLSAYDPVL
+317 QSVLSAYDPVL

-365 LDSVKSAQSGST
+365 LDSVKAAQSNST

-402 ESERVLKKA
+402 DAERVLKKA
-411 KDDGKVTTEQQIK
+411 RDDGKVTTEQQIK

-430 KAIAAERAEIERRS
+430 KAIAAERAEIERRT
-444 QAERRGNSAKQDA
+444 QADRRGNSAKQDA

-508 LLAMVTP
+508 LLAMITP
-515 LTIAAAAVSVMAIA
+515 LTVAAAAVSVMAIA

-555 TSFYRMQKAIS
+555 TSFYSMQKAIS

-650 QRSGDVISA
+650 QRSGDTINA
-659 TILAQETMAASA
+659 TILAQETMAAGA
-671 DKMADNIRAN
+671 GKMADNIRAN
-681 LGSIETAWKALKEA
+681 LGSIETAWKSLKEA

-734 IPRLSKQFIGD
+734 IPRLSKQFIGE

-769 KARTELNKKEEQARV
+769 KAKTELNKKEEQARV
-784 AGVAAQV
+784 AGVAGQV

-798 ANMKQSERLKES
+798 TNMKQSERLKES
-810 LEGVRLA
+810 LEKVRLA
-817 YASLVTESVEA
+817 YASIVTESVTA
-828 GRPIDPKQTEQYIA
+828 GRPIDPKRTEQYIA

-848 KKIKDA
+848 KKIKEA
-854 KEQEAKKDNP
+854 KEQEARSGKSGV
-864 TTPIDSREV
+864 TPVDTRAVTEV
-873 QEVKSNLN
+873 RSNLTL
-881 VITSQYDAAY
+881 IQSEYAGHY
-891 KKITALGAAN
+891 KKVTALGEAN
-901 VVSQEATFAS
+901 LVSKEATFAS
-911 QKALLEQQKNAV
+911 QKAILEAEKKAV
-923 SGSYDEQ
+923 AESYDAQ
-930 IAAIKKLQGVKG
+930 ISEIKKLQNVKG
-942 NNASQNISLDNQL
+942 NNASQTLNLDNQL
-955 TRAEDAR
+955 T
-962 LKAMQDI
+962 KAVA
-969 DAKMEVLATAEKGRL
+969 AKNKADEEYITKQEVLASKEKGFMDA
-984 QRRTD
+984 RTES
-989 AIEAYN
+989 ILAYN
-995 EALRTQIDNV
+995 EALRSQIDNV

-1073 ILRNDADIQAANADW
+1073 ILKNDADIQAANSDW
-1088 TNGFTKAVQNLADEA
+1088 TNGFTKAIQNLTDEA
-1103 NNMAGAVNSAVSG
+1103 TNFAGAVNSAVSG

-1164 QAGMSLYGG
+1164 SFAGAAF
-1173 GANGLAAG
+1173 GAGAAAG
-1181 SAGAT
+1181 GT
-1186 SSALGASSAGYSSTY
+1186 TVASSGFSETISTPY
-1201 FPQAKGGGWSGGTQF
+1201 AKGGGFSGGTQF
-1216 FAQGGAFT
+1216 FARGGAFT
-1224 NSIVSSPTA
+1224 NSIVSSPTS

-1257 ASDGS
+1257 AADGS
-1262 LGVRLVGG
+1262 LGVRMIGG

-1284 INSDGSVNAET
+1284 INSDGSASSET
-1295 DQAGTEQFGKEI
+1295 DKAGTEQFGREI
-1307 GMMIESKYRQL
+1307 GTIIESKYRQL

>member
-42 DIRGGGGRG
+42 DIRGGGGGPG
-51 GGPPG
+51 GGGGG
-56 GGDDSETRRTRS
+56 GGDDSETKRTRS
-68 LSEAIDS
+68 LSEAIDA
-75 QTRKL
+75 QVRKL
-80 ADLARQRKALAENP
+80 ADLARQRKALNESTL
-94 IRTENPEE
+94 RTENPEE

-124 DTLARQEKRAQE
+124 DRLSAQAKREQE
-136 QRQRAADAIKASNER
+136 QRERAADAAKRIADR
-151 EARQAQQKEE
+151 EAAQAQQKEE
-161 REARQAAAAQ
+161 REARAAAAAQ

-205 TGTASL
+205 SGSNPALS
-211 GQAQYET
+211 AAEYDT
-218 YVKQAAAI
+218 YVKQAAAL
-226 RDAALAQA
+226 RDAALARA
-234 DNSKE
+234 DNTRE
-239 IERAQRLYDASV
+239 IERAQRAYDASV
-251 ASLGKVGRAQALYAK
+251 ASLGKVERAQALYAK

-296 DASIAATNSN
+296 DASIAAANSN

-317 QGVLSAYDPVL
+317 QSVLSAYDPVL

-365 LDSVKSAQSGST
+365 LDSVKAAQSNST

-515 LTIAAAAVSVMAIA
+515 LTVAAAAVSVMAIA
-529 FYQGNREAVDFNKAI
+529 FYKGNREAVDFNKAI

-650 QRSGDVISA
+650 QRSGDTINA
-659 TILAQETMAASA
+659 TILAQETMAAGA
-671 DKMADNIRAN
+671 GKMADNIRAN

-734 IPRLSKQFIGD
+734 IPRLSKQFIGE

-769 KARTELNKKEEQARV
+769 KAKTELNKKEEQARV

-798 ANMKQSERLKES
+798 TNMKQSERLKES
-810 LEGVRLA
+810 LEKVRRA
-817 YASLVTESVEA
+817 YASIVTESVKA

-854 KEQEAKKDNP
+854 REQEAGGKTDP
-864 TTPIDSREV
+864 LDTRDV

-891 KKITALGAAN
+891 KKITALGKAN

-923 SGSYDEQ
+923 TGSYESQ
-930 IAAIKKLQGVKG
+930 IKSIKKLQGVKG
-942 NNASQNISLDNQL
+942 NTTAQNISLDNQL

-969 DAKMEVLATAEKGRL
+969 DAKMEVLATNEKGRL
-984 QRRTD
+984 QKRTD

-995 EALRTQIDNV
+995 EALRSQIDNV

-1064 EAHNEMTQQ
+1064 EAHNEMTAQ
-1073 ILRNDADIQAANADW
+1073 ILRNDSDIQAANADW
-1088 TNGFTKAVQNLADEA
+1088 TNGFTKAIQNLADEA

-1116 AFASMGDALGTF
+1116 AFSSMGDALGTF

-1164 QAGMSLYGG
+1164 SFAGAAF
-1173 GANGLAAG
+1173 GAGAAAG
-1181 SAGAT
+1181 GT
-1186 SSALGASSAGYSSTY
+1186 TVASSGFSETISTPY
-1201 FPQAKGGGWSGGTQF
+1201 AKGGGFSGGTQF
-1216 FAQGGAFT
+1216 FARGGAFT
-1224 NSIVSSPTA
+1224 NSIVSSPTS

-1257 ASDGS
+1257 AADGS
-1262 LGVRLVGG
+1262 LGVRMIGG
-1270 AGGQSSGGVNVYVT
+1270 AGGQASGGVNVYVT
-1284 INSDGSVNAET
+1284 IDSDGSASSET
-1295 DQAGTEQFGKEI
+1295 DKAGTEQFGREI
-1307 GMMIESKYRQL
+1307 GTIIESKYRQL

>member
-42 DIRGGGGRG
+42 DIRGGGGGG

-80 ADLARQRKALAENP
+80 ADLARQRKALNESP
-94 IRTENPEE
+94 LRTENPAE
-102 YARLNREID
+102 YARLNALLD
-111 ARTELVRRQGNSL
+111 ARTESTRRQGNAL
-124 DTLARQEKRAQE
+124 DRLSEQAKREQE
-136 QRQRAADAIKASNER
+136 QRQKAADAAQRVAER
-151 EARQAQQKEE
+151 EARLAQQKEE
-161 REARQAAAAQ
+161 REARNAVLAQ

-218 YVKQAAAI
+218 YVRQAAAI

-234 DNSKE
+234 DNSRE

-251 ASLGKVGRAQALYAK
+251 ASLGKVERAQALYAK

-286 TQVAAFAARR
+286 TQIAAFAARR
-296 DASIAATNSN
+296 DASISAANSN
-306 SQAEARLAAQL
+306 TQAETRLAAQL
-317 QGVLSAYDPVL
+317 KSVLSAYDPVI
-328 RATDSYNSSVRVLVQ
+328 RAVDGYNSSQAILRQ
-343 GLQSGKLTV
+343 GLDAGNISIGQYV
-352 EQFNKALTDQRTA
+352 KALREQKAA
-365 LDSVKSAQSGST
+365 LDAVKASQSGSV
-377 ESQAKQY
+377 ESQTKQY
-384 QAALDR
+384 QAAIDR

-395 AQLRNLA
+395 AQLRNLNEA
-402 ESERVLKKA
+402 ERILQQTRA
-411 KDDGKVTTEQQIK
+411 AGRVTTEQQIK

-430 KAIAAERAEIERRS
+430 KAIAAERAEIERRT
-444 QAERRGNSAKQDA
+444 QADRRGNSAKQDA

-490 VKDMFGGIGAAAK
+490 VKDMFGGVGNALK

-508 LLAMVTP
+508 LLKLINPVTVVGAALGVAAFGAYKANSEINNLKLTLATSGTVTGLTTTQVYAMAKSLDDVAYSTGR
-515 LTIAAAAVSVMAIA
+515 AVSVITKLAETGTVTGDNFEQMA
-529 FYQGNREAVDFNKAI
+529 KAI
-544 AQSAGFSGATV
+544 ISFSH
-555 TSFYRMQKAIS
+555 
-566 STVGTLGSAA
+566 
-576 EALSAMQRSGKIS
+576 
-589 VEQFEAIGI
+589 
-598 AAIKMEKATGQ
+598 ATGQ
-609 SIKDTV
+609 STDVLTEQ
-615 ADFASLAK
+615 LAAIGK
-623 DPSNAV
+623 DPVSAVKSLVDKYGILDSSMLLNASQAVAYGEKRQAVTEIEKQAAIEMQLAAAKIEKNLSDLQRFARATTKVFDKLGESIVKVWRGSGDKELDTQEEVVKALENKITLGGAYGKAMKAQYQDEYDAQVKV
-629 LTLDEKY
+629 LDNMKATRAEESRLAAERKKANQDAVDAQIRIISRHDATLDSVTRATNEIKKQEADWKLVEAAAAKAGRTITQQEKDFNDQTT
-636 KGLTSSVYAQITAL
+636 KGLQ
-650 QRSGDVISA
+650 
-659 TILAQETMAASA
+659 
-671 DKMADNIRAN
+671 
-681 LGSIETAWKALKEA
+681 
-695 AGFAWDAM
+695 
-703 LGVGRMK
+703 
-710 SAQDNLKEL
+710 
-719 QDGLAQMEKGAGSVY
+719 
-734 IPRLSKQFIGD
+734 
-745 EGKKALQDQI
+745 KKL
-755 SLLKQAITFTKNQD
+755 
-769 KARTELNKKEEQARV
+769 
-784 AGVAAQV
+784 
-791 VMDSATV
+791 
-798 ANMKQSERLKES
+798 
-810 LEGVRLA
+810 
-817 YASLVTESVEA
+817 
-828 GRPIDPKQTEQYIA
+828 
-842 NILAGE
+842 
-848 KKIKDA
+848 KDA
-854 KEQEAKKDNP
+854 KEQADKAKNP

-901 VVSQEATFAS
+901 LVSQEATFAS

-923 SGSYDEQ
+923 TGSYDEQ

-1031 VDRQFAKDQASLA
+1031 VDHQFAKDQASLA

-1073 ILRNDADIQAANADW
+1073 ILKNDADIQAANSDW
-1088 TNGFTKAVQNLADEA
+1088 TNGFTKAIQNLTDEA
-1103 NNMAGAVNSAVSG
+1103 TNFAGAVNSAVSG

-1164 QAGMSLYGG
+1164 SFAGAAFG
-1173 GANGLAAG
+1173 AG
-1181 SAGAT
+1181 SAAAGT
-1186 SSALGASSAGYSSTY
+1186 TVASSGFSETISTPY
-1201 FPQAKGGGWSGGTQF
+1201 AKGGGFSGGTQF

-1224 NSIVSSPTA
+1224 NSIVSSPTT

-1270 AGGQSSGGVNVYVT
+1270 AGNQSSGGVNVYVT
-1284 INSDGSVNAET
+1284 INSDGSASSET
-1295 DQAGTEQFGKEI
+1295 DKAGTEQFGREI
-1307 GMMIESKYRQL
+1307 GTIIESKYRQL

>member
-42 DIRGGGGRG
+42 DIRGGGGG

-80 ADLARQRKALAENP
+80 ADLARQRKALNESP
-94 IRTENPEE
+94 LRTENPAE
-102 YARLNREID
+102 YARLNALLD
-111 ARTELVRRQGNSL
+111 ARTESTRRQGNAL
-124 DTLARQEKRAQE
+124 DRLSEQAKREQE
-136 QRQRAADAIKASNER
+136 QRQKAADAAQRIAER
-151 EARQAQQKEE
+151 EARLAQQKEE
-161 REARQAAAAQ
+161 REARNAALAQ

-218 YVKQAAAI
+218 YVRQAAAI

-234 DNSKE
+234 DNSRE

-251 ASLGKVGRAQALYAK
+251 ASLGKVERAQATYTRD
-266 NLKDSDNAL
+266 LKASENAL

-286 TQVAAFAARR
+286 TQLTAIAAKR
-296 DASIAATNSN
+296 DAAIEKANNTASAD
-306 SQAEARLAAQL
+306 ARVAAQL
-317 QGVLSAYDPVL
+317 KSLLSAYDPVL
-328 RATDSYNSSVRVLVQ
+328 RATQQYIDAQQLLKTSYDSGAISVGQ
-343 GLQSGKLTV
+343 YIS
-352 EQFNKALTDQRTA
+352 ALRAQKVA
-365 LDSVKSAQSGST
+365 LDAVKAAQPNSADAQSR
-377 ESQAKQY
+377 QY
-384 QAALDR
+384 QATLDR
-390 LLPFN
+390 LLPVN
-395 AQLRNLA
+395 AQLRALNEA
-402 ESERVLKKA
+402 EQVLIRTRA
-411 KDDGKVTTEQQIK
+411 QGKVTTEAQIK

-430 KAIAAERAEIERRS
+430 AAIAAERVEIERRN
-444 QAERRGNSAKQDA
+444 QTERRGNSIKQDQ

-490 VKDMFGGIGAAAK
+490 IKDQFGGVAQAFR

-508 LLAMVTP
+508 LLAMITPITAATAALVTFGVAMFQASSEFNGFNKA
-515 LTIAAAAVSVMAIA
+515 LAASSNFSGITSSAFLNLQQKIYGITGVAGQAAQAMTLLQSSGKVTAENFESITIAAVKL
-529 FYQGNREAVDFNKAI
+529 NRV
-544 AQSAGFSGATV
+544 
-555 TSFYRMQKAIS
+555 
-566 STVGTLGSAA
+566 VG
-576 EALSAMQRSGKIS
+576 Q
-589 VEQFEAIGI
+589 
-598 AAIKMEKATGQ
+598 AIKE
-609 SIKDTV
+609 TV
-615 ADFASLAK
+615 NEFTSLSR
-623 DPSNAV
+623 DPTSAV
-629 LTLDEKY
+629 VTLNEKY
-636 KGLTSSVYAQITAL
+636 NFLTSAVYAQIAAL
-650 QRSGDVISA
+650 QKQGDIAGAVA
-659 TILAQETMAASA
+659 MAQMELARGVEE
-671 DKMADNIRAN
+671 MADRVKPQ
-681 LGSIETAWKALKEA
+681 LGLLETAWQGLRDA
-695 AGFAWDAM
+695 AKGAWDAA
-703 LGVGRMK
+703 LNVGREK
-710 SAQDNLKEL
+710 SLEVQLAEVQKKIAEFN
-719 QDGLAQMEKGAGSVY
+719 DGLLNK
-734 IPRLSKQFIGD
+734 LSPSNLD
-745 EGKKALQDQI
+745 N
-755 SLLKQAITFTKNQD
+755 SPLLKYLADEQAALIKNIATTNQ
-769 KARTELNKKEEQARV
+769 RTESESKLTQARRQ
-784 AGVAAQV
+784 GVAAQQAIT
-791 VMDSATV
+791 SAYESNRGQVKTIEADISRIKKYYGDLEKEAKLSGKNITREQDEQYRV
-798 ANMKQSERLKES
+798 A
-810 LEGVRLA
+810 LEGLNKRLNSA
-817 YASLVTESVEA
+817 
-828 GRPIDPKQTEQYIA
+828 R
-842 NILAGE
+842 
-848 KKIKDA
+848 
-854 KEQEAKKDNP
+854 EQESGRKGSVVD
-864 TTPIDSREV
+864 TRQV
-873 QEVKSNLN
+873 QEVKSDLNLI
-881 VITSQYDAAY
+881 VAEYDSAY
-891 KKITALGAAN
+891 KKVTALGAAN
-901 VVSQEATFAS
+901 VVSQEATFSS
-911 QKALLEQQKNAV
+911 QKAILESQKTAI
-923 SGSYDEQ
+923 SSSYEEQ
-930 IAAIKKLQGVKG
+930 INSIKKLQGVKG
-942 NNASQNISLDNQL
+942 NTAAQTISLDNQL
-955 TRAEDAR
+955 TRAEESR

-969 DAKMEVLATAEKGRL
+969 DTKLEVLATKETGRL
-984 QRRTD
+984 QKRTD

-1058 NLKNLT
+1058 NLRNLT

-1103 NNMAGAVNSAVSG
+1103 NNVAGAVNSAFSG

-1164 QAGMSLYGG
+1164 GAAASAYGG
-1173 GANGLAAG
+1173 V
-1181 SAGAT
+1181 SAGTTTGT
-1186 SSALGASSAGYSSTY
+1186 SGFSDYGVY
-1201 FPQAKGGGWSGGTQF
+1201 PQAKGGGWSGGTQF

-1270 AGGQSSGGVNVYVT
+1270 AGNQSSGGVNVYVT
-1284 INSDGSVNAET
+1284 INSDGSASSET
-1295 DQAGTEQFGKEI
+1295 DKAGTEQFGREI
-1307 GMMIESKYRQL
+1307 GTIIESKYRQL

>member
-42 DIRGGGGRG
+42 DIRGGGGPG
-51 GGPPG
+51 GGGGG
-56 GGDDSETRRTRS
+56 GGDDSETKRTRS
-68 LSEAIDS
+68 LSEAIDA
-75 QTRKL
+75 QVRKL
-80 ADLARQRKALAENP
+80 ADLARQRKALNESTL
-94 IRTENPEE
+94 RTENPEE

-124 DTLARQEKRAQE
+124 DRLSAQAKREQE
-136 QRQRAADAIKASNER
+136 QRERAAQAAQRIAER
-151 EARQAQQKEE
+151 EAAQAQQKEE
-161 REARQAAAAQ
+161 REARAAAAAQ

-205 TGTASL
+205 SGSNPALS
-211 GQAQYET
+211 AAEYDT
-218 YVKQAAAI
+218 YVKQAAAL
-226 RDAALAQA
+226 RDAALARA
-234 DNSKE
+234 DNTRE
-239 IERAQRLYDASV
+239 IERAQRAYDASV
-251 ASLGKVGRAQALYAK
+251 ASLGKVERAQALYAK

-286 TQVAAFAARR
+286 TQVSAFAARR
-296 DASIAATNSN
+296 DASIAAANSN

-317 QGVLSAYDPVL
+317 QSVLSAYDPVL
-328 RATDSYNSSVRVLVQ
+328 RATDSYNNSVRILVQ

-365 LDSVKSAQSGST
+365 LDSVKAAQSGST

-395 AQLRNLA
+395 AQLRNLNEA
-402 ESERVLKKA
+402 EKVLQQTRA
-411 KDDGKVTTEQQIK
+411 AGRVTTEQQIK

-490 VKDMFGGIGAAAK
+490 VKDMFGGVANAFK

-508 LLAMVTP
+508 LLAMISP
-515 LTIAAAAVSVMAIA
+515 LTIAASVLGVFAFAAYSS
-529 FYQGNREAVDFNKAI
+529 
-544 AQSAGFSGATV
+544 AQETNALRLALATTGVAAGLTV
-555 TSFYRMQKAIS
+555 TSATDLAKSMDDVSSSTGRALRAISQLAATGTVTNKNFEDITRTILYMNRVTGASIESLVSDFSSIGKDPVRAVQDLITKYGILDSSLILSTSVLVSYGEKRKAIDEIER
-566 STVGTLGSAA
+566 LAA
-576 EALSAMQRSGKIS
+576 KQLTDATAKI
-589 VEQFEAIGI
+589 EE
-598 AAIKMEKATGQ
+598 
-609 SIKDTV
+609 
-615 ADFASLAK
+615 
-623 DPSNAV
+623 N
-629 LTLDEKY
+629 
-636 KGLTSSVYAQITAL
+636 LTSL
-650 QRSGDVISA
+650 QRFARDTKDVFIELGDAISKAFRASGNQEVERREASIGRLQDALDQANESGNEAYAARIQEEL
-659 TILAQETMAASA
+659 TKEQQILNT
-671 DKMADNIRAN
+671 
-681 LGSIETAWKALKEA
+681 LKEKKKTEADTA
-695 AGFAWDAM
+695 AAN
-703 LGVGRMK
+703 K
-710 SAQDNLKEL
+710 
-719 QDGLAQMEKGAGSVY
+719 
-734 IPRLSKQFIGD
+734 I
-745 EGKKALQDQI
+745 ALQDAADAQTRII
-755 SLLKQAITFTKNQD
+755 SRYDTTLDSVTRANNEIKKQAADWKLVED
-769 KARTELNKKEEQARV
+769 
-784 AGVAAQV
+784 AA
-791 VMDSATV
+791 
-798 ANMKQSERLKES
+798 KL
-810 LEGVRLA
+810 
-817 YASLVTESVEA
+817 A
-828 GRPIDPKQTEQYIA
+828 GRTITQQERDYNEQTKRGLEARLQA
-842 NILAGE
+842 
-848 KKIKDA
+848 A
-854 KEQEAKKDNP
+854 KEQANRPKGGAS
-864 TTPIDSREV
+864 PIDSREV

-911 QKALLEQQKNAV
+911 QKALLERQKDAI
-923 SGSYDEQ
+923 SGSYESQ
-930 IAAIKKLQGVKG
+930 IESIKKLQGVKG
-942 NNASQNISLDNQL
+942 NTTAQNISLDNQL

-962 LKAMQDI
+962 LKAMQDV
-969 DAKMEVLATAEKGRL
+969 DAKLEVLATAETGRL

-995 EALRTQIDNV
+995 EALRSQIDNV

-1016 GQGDRQTTLNANLAD
+1016 GQSDRQTTLNANLAD

-1073 ILRNDADIQAANADW
+1073 ILKNDADIQAANADW

-1103 NNMAGAVNSAVSG
+1103 NNVAGAVNSAFSG

-1164 QAGMSLYGG
+1164 SFAGAAFG
-1173 GANGLAAG
+1173 AG
-1181 SAGAT
+1181 SAAAGT
-1186 SSALGASSAGYSSTY
+1186 TVASSGFSETISTPY
-1201 FPQAKGGGWSGGTQF
+1201 AKGGGFSGGTQF
-1216 FAQGGAFT
+1216 FAKGGAFT

-1257 ASDGS
+1257 AADGS
-1262 LGVRLVGG
+1262 LGVRMIGG
-1270 AGGQSSGGVNVYVT
+1270 TGSQSGGVNVYVT
-1284 INSDGSVNAET
+1284 INSDGSASSET
-1295 DQAGTEQFGKEI
+1295 DTAGTEQFGREI
-1307 GMMIESKYRQL
+1307 GTIIESKYRQL

>member
-42 DIRGGGGRG
+42 DIRGGGGGG

-56 GGDDSETRRTRS
+56 GGDDSETKRTRS

-161 REARQAAAAQ
+161 REARQAALAE
-171 RRLDATISSLSRQV
+171 RRLSATLSSLSRQV

-251 ASLGKVGRAQALYAK
+251 ASLGKVERAQALYAR
-266 NLKDSDNAL
+266 NLRDSDKAL
-275 RLNLITQEQYN
+275 ALNLITQEQYN
-286 TQVAAFAARR
+286 AKIAAFATKR
-296 DASIAATNSN
+296 DASIAAANN
-306 SQAEARLAAQL
+306 NANAEARMASQL
-317 QGVLSAYDPVL
+317 QSVLSAYDPVL
-328 RATDSYNSSVRVLVQ
+328 RATDNYNNSIRVLAQ
-343 GLQSGKLTV
+343 GFESGKV
-352 EQFNKALTDQRTA
+352 SIEQFNKALGEQRAA
-365 LDSVKSAQSGST
+365 LDSVKAAQSGSS

-384 QAALDR
+384 QAAIDR

-411 KDDGKVTTEQQIK
+411 KDDGKVTTDQQIK
-424 DYERAT
+424 DYDRAT

-490 VKDMFGGIGAAAK
+490 VKDMFGGVGNALK

-508 LLAMVTP
+508 LLKLINPVTVVGAALGVAAFGAYKANSEINNLK
-515 LTIAAAAVSVMAIA
+515 LTLATSGTVTGLTTTQVYDMAKSLDDVAYSTGQAVSVITKLAETGTVTGDNFEQMA
-529 FYQGNREAVDFNKAI
+529 KAI
-544 AQSAGFSGATV
+544 ISFSH
-555 TSFYRMQKAIS
+555 
-566 STVGTLGSAA
+566 
-576 EALSAMQRSGKIS
+576 
-589 VEQFEAIGI
+589 
-598 AAIKMEKATGQ
+598 ATGQ
-609 SIKDTV
+609 STDVLTEQ
-615 ADFASLAK
+615 LAAIGK
-623 DPSNAV
+623 DPVSAVKSLVDKYGILDSSMLLNASQAV
-629 LTLDEKY
+629 AYGEKRQAVTEIE
-636 KGLTSSVYAQITAL
+636 KQ
-650 QRSGDVISA
+650 
-659 TILAQETMAASA
+659 AAIEMQLSA
-671 DKMADNIRAN
+671 DKIEKNLSDLQRFARATTKVFN
-681 LGSIETAWKALKEA
+681 KLGESIVKVWRGSGDKELDAQEEVVKALENKVTLGGAYGKAMKAQYQDEYDAQVKVLDNMKATRAEESRLAAERKKANQDAVDAQIRIISRHDATLDSVTRATNEIKKQEADWGLVEA
-695 AGFAWDAM
+695 AAAKA
-703 LGVGRMK
+703 GRTITQK
-710 SAQDNLKEL
+710 EKDYNDQVNKGLKDRLKAAQ
-719 QDGLAQMEKGAGSVY
+719 
-734 IPRLSKQFIGD
+734 
-745 EGKKALQDQI
+745 
-755 SLLKQAITFTKNQD
+755 
-769 KARTELNKKEEQARV
+769 EQAV
-784 AGVAAQV
+784 
-791 VMDSATV
+791 
-798 ANMKQSERLKES
+798 KPPK
-810 LEGVRLA
+810 
-817 YASLVTESVEA
+817 
-828 GRPIDPKQTEQYIA
+828 PDPLDTR
-842 NILAGE
+842 
-848 KKIKDA
+848 D
-854 KEQEAKKDNP
+854 
-864 TTPIDSREV
+864 V

-923 SGSYDEQ
+923 TGSYDEQ

-1044 KQLSKGMDPVEYAA
+1044 KQLSKGMDPVENAA

-1164 QAGMSLYGG
+1164 GAAASAYGAG
-1173 GANGLAAG
+1173 AAAG
-1181 SAGAT
+1181 GT
-1186 SSALGASSAGYSSTY
+1186 TVASSGFSETLSTPY
-1201 FPQAKGGGWSGGTQF
+1201 AKGGGFSGGTQF
-1216 FAQGGAFT
+1216 FARGGAFS
-1224 NSIVSSPTA
+1224 NSIVSSPTS

-1257 ASDGS
+1257 AADGS
-1262 LGVRLVGG
+1262 LGVRMIGG

-1284 INSDGSVNAET
+1284 INSDGSASSET
-1295 DQAGTEQFGKEI
+1295 DKAGTEQFGREI
-1307 GMMIESKYRQL
+1307 GTIIESKYRQL

>member
-42 DIRGGGGRG
+42 DIRGGGGPG
-51 GGPPG
+51 GGGGG
-56 GGDDSETRRTRS
+56 GGDDSETKRTRS
-68 LSEAIDS
+68 LSEAIDA
-75 QTRKL
+75 QVRKL
-80 ADLARQRKALAENP
+80 ADLARQRKALNESTL
-94 IRTENPEE
+94 RTEDPEQ
-102 YARLNREID
+102 YKRLNAEID

-124 DTLARQEKRAQE
+124 DRLSAQAKREQE
-136 QRQRAADAIKASNER
+136 QRERAADAAKRIAER
-151 EARQAQQKEE
+151 ESAQAQQKEE
-161 REARQAAAAQ
+161 REARAAANAQ

-205 TGTASL
+205 SGSNPAL
-211 GQAQYET
+211 GAAEYDT
-218 YVKQAAAI
+218 YVKQAAAL
-226 RDAALAQA
+226 RDAALARA
-234 DNSKE
+234 DNTRE
-239 IERAQRLYDASV
+239 IERAQRAYDASV
-251 ASLGKVGRAQALYAK
+251 ASLGKVERAQALYAK

-296 DASIAATNSN
+296 DASIAAANSN

-317 QGVLSAYDPVL
+317 QSVLSAYDPVL

-365 LDSVKSAQSGST
+365 LDSVKAAQSNST

-384 QAALDR
+384 QAAIDR

-430 KAIAAERAEIERRS
+430 KAIAAERAEIERRT
-444 QAERRGNSAKQDA
+444 QADRRGNSAKQDA

-508 LLAMVTP
+508 LLAMITP
-515 LTIAAAAVSVMAIA
+515 LTVAAAAVSVMAIA

-650 QRSGDVISA
+650 QRSGDTINA
-659 TILAQETMAASA
+659 TILAQETMAAGA
-671 DKMADNIRAN
+671 GKMADNIRAN

-769 KARTELNKKEEQARV
+769 KAKTELNKKEEQARV

-798 ANMKQSERLKES
+798 TNMKQSERLKES
-810 LEGVRLA
+810 LEKVRLA
-817 YASLVTESVEA
+817 YASIVTESVKA

-854 KEQEAKKDNP
+854 REQEAGGKTNP
-864 TTPIDSREV
+864 LDTRDV

-891 KKITALGAAN
+891 KKITALGKAN

-911 QKALLEQQKNAV
+911 QKALLEQEKNAV
-923 SGSYDEQ
+923 AASYDEQ

-962 LKAMQDI
+962 LKAMQDLNS
-969 DAKMEVLATAEKGRL
+969 KTEVLTVAYEDMLK
-984 QRRTD
+984 RRKES
-989 AIEAYN
+989 IEAYGD
-995 EALRTQIDNV
+995 ALQQQIENT
-1005 KTSGERAVSAV
+1005 KQSGEADVAAV
-1016 GQGDRQTTLNANLAD
+1016 GTGDRQNKLNQDLLTAS
-1031 VDRQFAKDQASLA
+1031 RQFAKEQLSLS
-1044 KQLSKGMDPVEYAA
+1044 KQLSNGMNFGEYSSK
-1058 NLKNLT
+1058 LKLAT
-1064 EAHNEMTQQ
+1064 EAHDEMTAQ

-1103 NNMAGAVNSAVSG
+1103 NNVAGAVNSAFSG

-1164 QAGMSLYGG
+1164 SFAGAAFG
-1173 GANGLAAG
+1173 AG
-1181 SAGAT
+1181 SAGGGTT
-1186 SSALGASSAGYSSTY
+1186 SGITGFSETLSTPY
-1201 FPQAKGGGWSGGTQF
+1201 GQAKGGGWSGGTQF

-1224 NSIVSSPTA
+1224 NSIVSSPTT

-1270 AGGQSSGGVNVYVT
+1270 AGNQSSGGVNVYVT
-1284 INSDGSVNAET
+1284 INSDGSASSET
-1295 DQAGTEQFGKEI
+1295 DKAGTEQFGREI
-1307 GMMIESKYRQL
+1307 GTIIESKYRQL

>member
-42 DIRGGGGRG
+42 DIRGGGGGG

-161 REARQAAAAQ
+161 REARQAALAEA
-171 RRLDATISSLSRQV
+171 RLTATLSSLSRQV

-218 YVKQAAAI
+218 YVRQAAAI

-234 DNSKE
+234 DNSRE

-251 ASLGKVGRAQALYAK
+251 ASLGKVERAQATYTRD
-266 NLKDSDNAL
+266 LKASENAL

-286 TQVAAFAARR
+286 TQLTAIAAKR
-296 DASIAATNSN
+296 DAAIEKANSTA
-306 SQAEARLAAQL
+306 SADARVAAQL
-317 QGVLSAYDPVL
+317 KSLLSAYDPVL
-328 RATDSYNSSVRVLVQ
+328 RATQQYIDAQQLLKTSYDSGAISVGQ
-343 GLQSGKLTV
+343 YIS
-352 EQFNKALTDQRTA
+352 ALRAQKVA
-365 LDSVKSAQSGST
+365 LDAVKAAQPNSA
-377 ESQAKQY
+377 ESQSKQY
-384 QAALDR
+384 QATLDR
-390 LLPFN
+390 LLPVN
-395 AQLRNLA
+395 AQLRALNEA
-402 ESERVLKKA
+402 EQVLIRTRA
-411 KDDGKVTTEQQIK
+411 QGKVTTEAQIK

-430 KAIAAERAEIERRS
+430 AAIAAERVEIERRN
-444 QAERRGNSAKQDA
+444 QTERRGNSAKQDA

-490 VKDMFGGIGAAAK
+490 VKDMFGGVANAFK

-508 LLAMVTP
+508 LLALISP
-515 LTIAAAAVSVMAIA
+515 ITIAASILGVFAFAA
-529 FYQGNREAVDFNKAI
+529 Y
-544 AQSAGFSGATV
+544 
-555 TSFYRMQKAIS
+555 S
-566 STVGTLGSAA
+566 S
-576 EALSAMQRSGKIS
+576 
-589 VEQFEAIGI
+589 
-598 AAIKMEKATGQ
+598 
-609 SIKDTV
+609 
-615 ADFASLAK
+615 
-623 DPSNAV
+623 
-629 LTLDEKY
+629 
-636 KGLTSSVYAQITAL
+636 
-650 QRSGDVISA
+650 
-659 TILAQETMAASA
+659 AQETNALRLALATTGVAAGLTVASA
-671 DKMADNIRAN
+671 TDLARSMDDVSGSTGRALRVISQLAATGTVTNKNFEDITRTILYMNRVTGASVESLVSDFAAIGKDPVKAVQDLITKYGILDSSLILSTTTLVAYGEKRKAVDEIERLATKQLKDATAEIEENLTSLQKFARDTKDVFIQLGDAISKAFRASGNQEIERQEAYVGRLKDALAQAQESGNKTFAKQASDLLETENKKLETLKAQKKETADTNAANKIALQDAADAQTRIISRYDATLDSVTRAN
-681 LGSIETAWKALKEA
+681 NEIKKQAADWKLVEDAAKLAGRTITQQERDYNEQTKRGLEA
-695 AGFAWDAM
+695 R
-703 LGVGRMK
+703 LK
-710 SAQDNLKEL
+710 SAQ
-719 QDGLAQMEKGAGSVY
+719 
-734 IPRLSKQFIGD
+734 
-745 EGKKALQDQI
+745 
-755 SLLKQAITFTKNQD
+755 
-769 KARTELNKKEEQARV
+769 EQADRPK
-784 AGVAAQV
+784 G
-791 VMDSATV
+791 
-798 ANMKQSERLKES
+798 
-810 LEGVRLA
+810 G
-817 YASLVTESVEA
+817 AS
-828 GRPIDPKQTEQYIA
+828 
-842 NILAGE
+842 
-848 KKIKDA
+848 
-854 KEQEAKKDNP
+854 
-864 TTPIDSREV
+864 PIDSREV

-962 LKAMQDI
+962 LKAMQDLNS
-969 DAKMEVLATAEKGRL
+969 KTEVLTVAYEDMLK
-984 QRRTD
+984 RRKES
-989 AIEAYN
+989 IEAYSD
-995 EALRTQIDNV
+995 ALQQQIENT
-1005 KTSGERAVSAV
+1005 KQSGEADVAAV
-1016 GQGDRQTTLNANLAD
+1016 GTGDRQNKLNQDLLAAS
-1031 VDRQFAKDQASLA
+1031 RQFAKEQLSLS
-1044 KQLSKGMDPVEYAA
+1044 KQLSKDKDFGEYSSK
-1058 NLKNLT
+1058 LKLAT
-1064 EAHNEMTQQ
+1064 EAHNEMTAQ
-1073 ILRNDADIQAANADW
+1073 ILRNDSDIQAANADW

-1173 GANGLAAG
+1173 GANGLPAG

-1186 SSALGASSAGYSSTY
+1186 SSTLGASSAGYSSTY

-1224 NSIVSSPTA
+1224 NSIVSTPTA

-1257 ASDGS
+1257 AADGS

-1284 INSDGSVNAET
+1284 INSDGSASSET
-1295 DQAGTEQFGKEI
+1295 DKAGTEQFGREI
-1307 GMMIESKYRQL
+1307 GTIIESKYRQL

>member
-42 DIRGGGGRG
+42 DIRGGGGGG

-56 GGDDSETRRTRS
+56 GGDDSETRRTKS
-68 LSEAIDS
+68 LSEAIDA
-75 QTRKL
+75 QERKL
-80 ADLARQRKALAENP
+80 AALARQRKALNDSP
-94 IRTENPEE
+94 LRTEDPER
-102 YARLNREID
+102 YKRLNEEID
-111 ARTELVRRQGNSL
+111 SRTELVRRQGNAL
-124 DTLARQEKRAQE
+124 DNLARQAKREQE
-136 QRQRAADAIKASNER
+136 QRERAAAAAQRIAER

-161 REARQAAAAQ
+161 REARNAALAQ

-218 YVKQAAAI
+218 YVRQAAAI

-234 DNSKE
+234 DNSRE

-251 ASLGKVGRAQALYAK
+251 ASLGKVERAQATYTRD
-266 NLKDSDNAL
+266 LKASENAL

-286 TQVAAFAARR
+286 TQLTAIAAKR
-296 DASIAATNSN
+296 DAAIEKANSTA
-306 SQAEARLAAQL
+306 SADARVAAQL
-317 QGVLSAYDPVL
+317 KSLLSAYDPVL
-328 RATDSYNSSVRVLVQ
+328 RATQQYIDAQQLLKTSYDSGAISVGQ
-343 GLQSGKLTV
+343 YIS
-352 EQFNKALTDQRTA
+352 ALRAQKVA
-365 LDSVKSAQSGST
+365 LDAVKASQPNSPQ
-377 ESQAKQY
+377 SQAKEY
-384 QAALDR
+384 QNTLDR
-390 LLPFN
+390 LLPVN
-395 AQLRNLA
+395 AQLRALNEA
-402 ESERVLKKA
+402 EQVLIRTRA
-411 KDDGKVTTEQQIK
+411 QGKVTTEAQIK

-430 KAIAAERAEIERRS
+430 AAIAAERKEIERRS
-444 QAERRGNSAKQDA
+444 QTERRGNSAKQDA

-490 VKDMFGGIGAAAK
+490 VKDLFGGIVPALK

-508 LLAMVTP
+508 LLALVTP
-515 LTIAAAAVSVMAIA
+515 WTVAAAGLATVGYA
-529 FYQGNREAVDFNKAI
+529 FLAARSEITEFNKA
-544 AQSAGFSGATV
+544 AASSNNFSGV
-555 TSFYRMQKAIS
+555 TTAAFQDLQKAVS
-566 STVGTLGSAA
+566 GTVGTLSLAA
-576 EALSAMQRSGKIS
+576 ETLTLLERSGKVTS
-589 VEQFEAIGI
+589 DNFEAIAV
-598 AAIKMEKATGQ
+598 AATKFSRVTGKAV
-609 SIKDTV
+609 SDIVDE
-615 ADFASLAK
+615 FASLGK
-623 DPSNAV
+623 DPVQSV
-629 LTLDEKY
+629 ITLDEKY
-636 KGLTSSVYAQITAL
+636 KFLTGSVYLQIAAL
-650 QRSGDVISA
+650 QRQGDTLAATTLAQNEAAKGVESMADRILPNLSLVEKGWKLVTDAVKGTRDAIINFGREAADPVQAELDSVNKKLSVLGQQKIDPFGLVASRKADLNFQREALEAQVKWTKDLNSEKDKKNSLDERARQTELDLAKSSKTVLEQNMTSVERYTLAISA
-659 TILAQETMAASA
+659 LETQKANAVRDALAA
-671 DKMADNIRAN
+671 
-681 LGSIETAWKALKEA
+681 GTAVDPEVVRKSEEAIDAYGVKLKEA
-695 AGFAWDAM
+695 
-703 LGVGRMK
+703 K
-710 SAQDNLKEL
+710 
-719 QDGLAQMEKGAGSVY
+719 
-734 IPRLSKQFIGD
+734 
-745 EGKKALQDQI
+745 
-755 SLLKQAITFTKNQD
+755 
-769 KARTELNKKEEQARV
+769 EQAAR
-784 AGVAAQV
+784 G
-791 VMDSATV
+791 
-798 ANMKQSERLKES
+798 K
-810 LEGVRLA
+810 GG
-817 YASLVTESVEA
+817 ASPV
-828 GRPIDPKQTEQYIA
+828 
-842 NILAGE
+842 
-848 KKIKDA
+848 
-854 KEQEAKKDNP
+854 
-864 TTPIDSREV
+864 DSREV

-923 SGSYDEQ
+923 TGSYDEQ

-969 DAKMEVLATAEKGRL
+969 DAKMEVLATAETGRL
-984 QRRTD
+984 QKRTD

-1064 EAHNEMTQQ
+1064 EAHNEMTAQ

-1088 TNGFTKAVQNLADEA
+1088 TNGFTKAIQNLADEA
-1103 NNMAGAVNSAVSG
+1103 NNVAGAVNTAFTG
-1116 AFASMGDALGTF
+1116 AFTTMGDALGTF

-1164 QAGMSLYGG
+1164 GAASSAFGG
-1173 GANGLAAG
+1173 GAAAAPASLG
-1181 SAGAT
+1181 STA
-1186 SSALGASSAGYSSTY
+1186 AGYSSTY
-1201 FPQAKGGGWSGGTQF
+1201 FPQAKGGGWTGGTQF

-1245 EAGPEAIVPLAR
+1245 EAGPEAIIPLAR

-1270 AGGQSSGGVNVYVT
+1270 AGNQASGGVNVYVT
-1284 INSDGSVNAET
+1284 IDSNGSVNTET
-1295 DQAGTEQFGKEI
+1295 DRAGAEQFGKEI
-1307 GMMIESKYRQL
+1307 GTIIESKYRLL
-1318 LARDLRD
+1318 LASDLKD
-1325 GGDIKNAIKAG
+1325 GGAIKNAIKAG

>member
-42 DIRGGGGRG
+42 DIRGGGGPG
-51 GGPPG
+51 GGG
-56 GGDDSETRRTRS
+56 GGDDSETKRTRS
-68 LSEAIDS
+68 LSEAIDA

-80 ADLARQRKALAENP
+80 ADLARQRKLLNESTT
-94 IRTENPEE
+94 RTENPEE

-124 DTLARQEKRAQE
+124 DRLAAQAKREQE
-136 QRQRAADAIKASNER
+136 QRERAAQAAQRIAER
-151 EARQAQQKEE
+151 EAAQAQQKEE
-161 REARQAAAAQ
+161 RESRAAAAAQ

-205 TGTASL
+205 SGSNPALS
-211 GQAQYET
+211 AAEYDT
-218 YVKQAAAI
+218 YVRQAAAL
-226 RDAALAQA
+226 RDAALARA
-234 DNSKE
+234 DNTRE
-239 IERAQRLYDASV
+239 IERAQRAYDASV
-251 ASLGKVGRAQALYAK
+251 ASLGKVERAQALYAK

-296 DASIAATNSN
+296 DASIAAANSN

-317 QGVLSAYDPVL
+317 QSVLSAYDPVL

-365 LDSVKSAQSGST
+365 LDSVKAAQSNST

-384 QAALDR
+384 QAAIDR

-444 QAERRGNSAKQDA
+444 QAERRGNSAKQNA

-490 VKDMFGGIGAAAK
+490 VKDMFGGVAQAFK

-508 LLAMVTP
+508 LLALITP
-515 LTIAAAAVSVMAIA
+515 VVVFTASFAAVAYVMSRGAA
-529 FYQGNREAVDFNKAI
+529 EANDFNKAI
-544 AQSAGFSGATV
+544 AASGGYSGVSANQFLLL
-555 TSFYRMQKAIS
+555 QKSIS
-566 STVGTLGSAA
+566 DVAGTAGIAA
-576 EALSAMQRSGKIS
+576 EALSTMQRSGKITAD
-589 VEQFEAIGI
+589 QFEAIGI
-598 AAIKMEKATGQ
+598 AAVKFQRATGTAV
-609 SIKDTV
+609 SETV
-615 ADFASLAK
+615 AEFASLAK
-623 DPSNAV
+623 DPISAV
-629 LTLDEKY
+629 VTLNEKY
-636 KGLTSSVYAQITAL
+636 RFLTSSVYEQIAAM
-650 QRSGDVISA
+650 QRQGDVIGAA
-659 TILAQETMAASA
+659 TLAQTELAKGVANT
-671 DKMADNIRAN
+671 ADNIKMS
-681 LGSIETAWKALKEA
+681 LGTLETAFKAVKETA
-695 AGFAWDAM
+695 AQGWDAI
-703 LGVGRMK
+703 LGIGR
-710 SAQDNLKEL
+710 DR
-719 QDGLAQMEKGAGSVY
+719 SV
-734 IPRLSKQFIGD
+734 
-745 EGKKALQDQI
+745 
-755 SLLKQAITFTKNQD
+755 
-769 KARTELNKKEEQARV
+769 EEQI
-784 AGVAAQV
+784 
-791 VMDSATV
+791 ATTEKLL
-798 ANMKQSERLKES
+798 ADRKTGLLGFLNLEGLGENSQSTNFLKERLKILKAFQKTDEERTAKRAA
-810 LEGVRLA
+810 LTQAEEAAIVGQRTQDRVMLANQTQAERLTAQLDEVRFA
-817 YASLVTESVEA
+817 YAGIAAEA
-828 GRPIDPKQTEQYIA
+828 QLQGKPVSTKQLEQYLDNVA
-842 NILAGE
+842 TLE
-848 KKIKDA
+848 KKVKDA
-854 KEQEAKKDNP
+854 KEQEAKKKNP
-864 TTPIDSREV
+864 TAPIDSREV
-873 QEVKSNLN
+873 QEVKSNLS

-901 VVSQEATFAS
+901 LVSQEATFAS
-911 QKALLEQQKNAV
+911 QKALLERQKDAI
-923 SGSYDEQ
+923 SGSYDGQ
-930 IAAIKKLQGVKG
+930 IESIKKLQGVKG
-942 NNASQNISLDNQL
+942 NTAAQNISLDNQL

-962 LKAMQDI
+962 LKAMQDV
-969 DAKMEVLATAEKGRL
+969 DAKLEVLATAETGRL

-995 EALRTQIDNV
+995 EALRSQIDNV

-1073 ILRNDADIQAANADW
+1073 ILKNDADIQAANSDW
-1088 TNGFTKAVQNLADEA
+1088 TNGFTKAIQNLTDEA
-1103 NNMAGAVNSAVSG
+1103 TNFAGAVNSAVSG

-1164 QAGMSLYGG
+1164 SFAGAAFG
-1173 GANGLAAG
+1173 AG
-1181 SAGAT
+1181 SAGGGTT
-1186 SSALGASSAGYSSTY
+1186 SGITGFSETLSTPY
-1201 FPQAKGGGWSGGTQF
+1201 GQAKGGGWSGGTQF

-1257 ASDGS
+1257 AADGS
-1262 LGVRLVGG
+1262 LGVRMIGG
-1270 AGGQSSGGVNVYVT
+1270 AGGQASGGVNVYVT
-1284 INSDGSVNAET
+1284 INSDGSASSET
-1295 DQAGTEQFGKEI
+1295 DKAGTEQFGREI
-1307 GMMIESKYRQL
+1307 GTIIESKYRQL
-1318 LARDLRD
+1318 LAIDLRD

>member
-42 DIRGGGGRG
+42 DIRGGGGPG
-51 GGPPG
+51 GGGGG

-68 LSEAIDS
+68 LSEAIDA
-75 QTRKL
+75 QVRKL
-80 ADLARQRKALAENP
+80 ADLARQRKSLNESTL
-94 IRTENPEE
+94 RTEDPEQ
-102 YARLNREID
+102 YKRLNAEID

-124 DTLARQEKRAQE
+124 DRLSAQAKREQE
-136 QRQRAADAIKASNER
+136 QRERAADAAKRIAER
-151 EARQAQQKEE
+151 EAAQAQQKEE
-161 REARQAAAAQ
+161 REARAAAAAQ

-205 TGTASL
+205 SGSNPALS
-211 GQAQYET
+211 AAEYDT
-218 YVKQAAAI
+218 YVKQAAAL
-226 RDAALAQA
+226 RDAALARA
-234 DNSKE
+234 DNTRE
-239 IERAQRLYDASV
+239 IERAQRAYDASV
-251 ASLGKVGRAQALYAK
+251 ASLGKVERAQALYTK

-296 DASIAATNSN
+296 DASIAAANSN

-317 QGVLSAYDPVL
+317 QSVLSAYDPVL

-365 LDSVKSAQSGST
+365 LESVKAAQSNST

-384 QAALDR
+384 QSAIDR

-395 AQLRNLA
+395 AQLRNLNEA
-402 ESERVLKKA
+402 ERILQQTRA
-411 KDDGKVTTEQQIK
+411 AGRVTTEQQIK

-490 VKDMFGGIGAAAK
+490 VKDMFGGVANALK

-508 LLAMVTP
+508 LLAMISP
-515 LTIAAAAVSVMAIA
+515 LTIAASVLGVFAFAAYSS
-529 FYQGNREAVDFNKAI
+529 
-544 AQSAGFSGATV
+544 AQETNALRLALATTGVAAGLTV
-555 TSFYRMQKAIS
+555 TSATDLAKSMDDVSSSTGRALRAIS
-566 STVGTLGSAA
+566 QLA
-576 EALSAMQRSGKIS
+576 
-589 VEQFEAIGI
+589 
-598 AAIKMEKATGQ
+598 ATGTVTNKNFEDITRTILYMNRVTGA
-609 SIKDTV
+609 SIESLV
-615 ADFASLAK
+615 SDFSSIGK
-623 DPSNAV
+623 DPVRAVQDLITKYGILDSSLILSTSVLVSYGEKRKAVDEIERLAAKQLTDATAKIEENLTSLQRFARDTKDVFIELGDAISKAFRASGNQEVERREASIGRLQDALDQANASGNKTYAARIQDE
-629 LTLDEKY
+629 LTKEQQILDTLKEKKKTEADTAAANKIALQDAADAQTRIISRYDATLD
-636 KGLTSSVYAQITAL
+636 SVT
-650 QRSGDVISA
+650 
-659 TILAQETMAASA
+659 
-671 DKMADNIRAN
+671 RAN
-681 LGSIETAWKALKEA
+681 NEIKKQAADWKLVEDA
-695 AGFAWDAM
+695 AKLA
-703 LGVGRMK
+703 GRTISQQERDYNEQAKRGLQERLK
-710 SAQDNLKEL
+710 SAQ
-719 QDGLAQMEKGAGSVY
+719 
-734 IPRLSKQFIGD
+734 
-745 EGKKALQDQI
+745 
-755 SLLKQAITFTKNQD
+755 
-769 KARTELNKKEEQARV
+769 EQANRPK
-784 AGVAAQV
+784 G
-791 VMDSATV
+791 
-798 ANMKQSERLKES
+798 
-810 LEGVRLA
+810 G
-817 YASLVTESVEA
+817 AS
-828 GRPIDPKQTEQYIA
+828 
-842 NILAGE
+842 
-848 KKIKDA
+848 
-854 KEQEAKKDNP
+854 
-864 TTPIDSREV
+864 PIDSREV
-873 QEVKSNLN
+873 QEVKSNLS

-911 QKALLEQQKNAV
+911 QKALLERQKDAI
-923 SGSYDEQ
+923 SGSYDGQ
-930 IAAIKKLQGVKG
+930 IESIKKLQGVKG
-942 NNASQNISLDNQL
+942 NTVAQNISLDNQL

-962 LKAMQDI
+962 LKAMQDV
-969 DAKMEVLATAEKGRL
+969 DAKLEVLATNEKGRL

-995 EALRTQIDNV
+995 EALRSQIDNV

-1016 GQGDRQTTLNANLAD
+1016 GQGDRQTTLNDNLAD

-1064 EAHNEMTQQ
+1064 EAHNEMTAQ
-1073 ILRNDADIQAANADW
+1073 ILRNDSDIQAANADW
-1088 TNGFTKAVQNLADEA
+1088 TNGFTKAIQNLADEA

-1164 QAGMSLYGG
+1164 SFAGAAF
-1173 GANGLAAG
+1173 GAGAAAG
-1181 SAGAT
+1181 GT
-1186 SSALGASSAGYSSTY
+1186 TVASSGFSETLSTPY
-1201 FPQAKGGGWSGGTQF
+1201 AKGGGFSGGTQF

-1257 ASDGS
+1257 AADGS
-1262 LGVRLVGG
+1262 LGVRMIGG

-1284 INSDGSVNAET
+1284 INSDGSASSET
-1295 DQAGTEQFGKEI
+1295 DKAGTEQFGREI
-1307 GMMIESKYRQL
+1307 GTIIESKYRQL

>member
-42 DIRGGGGRG
+42 DIRGGGGPG
-51 GGPPG
+51 GGGGG
-56 GGDDSETRRTRS
+56 GGDDSETKRTRS
-68 LSEAIDS
+68 LSEAIDA
-75 QTRKL
+75 QVRKL
-80 ADLARQRKALAENP
+80 ADLARQRKALNESTL
-94 IRTENPEE
+94 RTEDPEQ
-102 YARLNREID
+102 YKRLNAEID

-124 DTLARQEKRAQE
+124 DRLSAQAKREQE
-136 QRQRAADAIKASNER
+136 QRERAADAAKRIAER
-151 EARQAQQKEE
+151 EAAQAQQKEE
-161 REARQAAAAQ
+161 REARAAAAAQ

-205 TGTASL
+205 SGSNPALS
-211 GQAQYET
+211 AAEYDT
-218 YVKQAAAI
+218 YVKQAAAL
-226 RDAALAQA
+226 RDAALARA
-234 DNSKE
+234 DNTRE
-239 IERAQRLYDASV
+239 IERAQRAYDASV
-251 ASLGKVGRAQALYAK
+251 ASLGKVERAQALYAK

-296 DASIAATNSN
+296 DASIAAANSN

-317 QGVLSAYDPVL
+317 QSVLSAYDPVL

-365 LDSVKSAQSGST
+365 LESVKAAQSNST

-384 QAALDR
+384 QAAIDR

-395 AQLRNLA
+395 AQLRNLNEA
-402 ESERVLKKA
+402 ERILQQTRA
-411 KDDGKVTTEQQIK
+411 AGRVTTEQQIK

-490 VKDMFGGIGAAAK
+490 VKDMFGGVANAFK

-508 LLAMVTP
+508 LLAMISP
-515 LTIAAAAVSVMAIA
+515 LTIAASVLGVFAFAAYSS
-529 FYQGNREAVDFNKAI
+529 
-544 AQSAGFSGATV
+544 AQETNALRLALATTGVAAGLTV
-555 TSFYRMQKAIS
+555 TSATDLAKSMDDVSSSTGRALRAIS
-566 STVGTLGSAA
+566 QLAATGTVTN
-576 EALSAMQRSGKIS
+576 KN
-589 VEQFEAIGI
+589 FEEITRTILYMNRVTGASIENLVSDFSAIG
-598 AAIKMEKATGQ
+598 
-609 SIKDTV
+609 
-615 ADFASLAK
+615 K
-623 DPSNAV
+623 DPVRAV
-629 LTLDEKY
+629 QDLITKYGILDSSLILSTSVLVSYGEKRKAVDEIERLAAKQLTDATAKIEEN
-636 KGLTSSVYAQITAL
+636 LTSL
-650 QRSGDVISA
+650 QRFARDTKDVFIELGDAISKAFRASGNQEVERREASIGRLQDALDQANASGNKTYAARIQEEL
-659 TILAQETMAASA
+659 TKEQQILNT
-671 DKMADNIRAN
+671 
-681 LGSIETAWKALKEA
+681 LKEKKKTEADTA
-695 AGFAWDAM
+695 AAN
-703 LGVGRMK
+703 K
-710 SAQDNLKEL
+710 
-719 QDGLAQMEKGAGSVY
+719 
-734 IPRLSKQFIGD
+734 I
-745 EGKKALQDQI
+745 ALQDAADAQTRII
-755 SLLKQAITFTKNQD
+755 SRYDATLDSVTRANNEIKKQAADWKLVED
-769 KARTELNKKEEQARV
+769 
-784 AGVAAQV
+784 AA
-791 VMDSATV
+791 
-798 ANMKQSERLKES
+798 KL
-810 LEGVRLA
+810 
-817 YASLVTESVEA
+817 A
-828 GRPIDPKQTEQYIA
+828 GRTITQQERDYNEQTKRGLEARLQA
-842 NILAGE
+842 
-848 KKIKDA
+848 A
-854 KEQEAKKDNP
+854 KEQANRPKGGAS
-864 TTPIDSREV
+864 PIDSREV
-873 QEVKSNLN
+873 QEVKSNLS

-911 QKALLEQQKNAV
+911 QKALLEQQKNAIV
-923 SGSYDEQ
+923 GSYDEQ
-930 IAAIKKLQGVKG
+930 ISAIKKLQGVKG
-942 NNASQNISLDNQL
+942 NNAAQNISLDNQL

-962 LKAMQDI
+962 LKAMQDV
-969 DAKMEVLATAEKGRL
+969 DAKLEVLATAETGRL

-995 EALRTQIDNV
+995 EALRSQIDNV

-1073 ILRNDADIQAANADW
+1073 ILKNDADIQAANADW

-1103 NNMAGAVNSAVSG
+1103 NNVAGAVNSAFTG

-1164 QAGMSLYGG
+1164 GAASSAFGG
-1173 GANGLAAG
+1173 GA
-1181 SAGAT
+1181 GA
-1186 SSALGASSAGYSSTY
+1186 ASSGISGFSEYGAY
-1201 FPQAKGGGWSGGTQF
+1201 PQAKGGGWSGGTQF
-1216 FAQGGAFT
+1216 FARGGAFT

-1257 ASDGS
+1257 AADGS

-1270 AGGQSSGGVNVYVT
+1270 AANQSSGGVNVYVT

-1307 GMMIESKYRQL
+1307 GMMIESKYRL
-1318 LARDLRD
+1318 LLSSDLKD
-1325 GGDIKNAIKAG
+1325 GGAIKNAIKAG

>member
-16 TERGTK
+16 TESGTK
-22 ALLALAEAAD
+22 DLLALAEAAD

-42 DIRGGGGRG
+42 DIRGGGGGG

-68 LSEAIDS
+68 LSEAIDA

-218 YVKQAAAI
+218 YVRQAAAI

-234 DNSKE
+234 DNSRE

-251 ASLGKVGRAQALYAK
+251 ASLGKVERAQALYAK

-490 VKDMFGGIGAAAK
+490 VKDMFGGVAQALK

-508 LLAMVTP
+508 LLALISP
-515 LTIAAAAVSVMAIA
+515 ITIAASILGVFAFAA
-529 FYQGNREAVDFNKAI
+529 Y
-544 AQSAGFSGATV
+544 
-555 TSFYRMQKAIS
+555 S
-566 STVGTLGSAA
+566 S
-576 EALSAMQRSGKIS
+576 
-589 VEQFEAIGI
+589 
-598 AAIKMEKATGQ
+598 
-609 SIKDTV
+609 
-615 ADFASLAK
+615 
-623 DPSNAV
+623 
-629 LTLDEKY
+629 
-636 KGLTSSVYAQITAL
+636 
-650 QRSGDVISA
+650 
-659 TILAQETMAASA
+659 AQETNALRLALATTGVAAGLTVASA
-671 DKMADNIRAN
+671 TDLARSMDDVSGSTGRALRVISQLAATGTVTNKNFEDITRTILYMNRVTGASVESLVSDFAAIGKDPVRAVQDLITKYGILDSSLILSTTTLVAYGEKRKAVDEIERLATKQLKDATAEIEEN
-681 LGSIETAWKALKEA
+681 LTSLQKFARDTKDVFIELGDAISKAFRASGNQEIERQEAYIGRLKDALAQAQESGNVTFAKQASDLLETENKKLETLKAQKKETADTNAANKIALQDAADAQTRIISRYDASLDSVTRATNEIKKQEADWGLVEAAAAKAGRTISQQEKDYNDQTTKALK
-695 AGFAWDAM
+695 
-703 LGVGRMK
+703 K
-710 SAQDNLKEL
+710 
-719 QDGLAQMEKGAGSVY
+719 
-734 IPRLSKQFIGD
+734 RLD
-745 EGKKALQDQI
+745 
-755 SLLKQAITFTKNQD
+755 
-769 KARTELNKKEEQARV
+769 
-784 AGVAAQV
+784 
-791 VMDSATV
+791 
-798 ANMKQSERLKES
+798 
-810 LEGVRLA
+810 
-817 YASLVTESVEA
+817 
-828 GRPIDPKQTEQYIA
+828 
-842 NILAGE
+842 
-848 KKIKDA
+848 DA
-854 KEQEAKKDNP
+854 KEQANKPKGGVAP
-864 TTPIDSREV
+864 VDSREV
-873 QEVKSNLN
+873 QEVKSNLS

-923 SGSYDEQ
+923 TGSYDEQ

-962 LKAMQDI
+962 LKAMQDLNS
-969 DAKMEVLATAEKGRL
+969 KTEVLTVAYEDMLK
-984 QRRTD
+984 RRKES
-989 AIEAYN
+989 IEAYSD
-995 EALRTQIDNV
+995 ALQQQIENT
-1005 KTSGERAVSAV
+1005 KQSGEADVAAV
-1016 GQGDRQTTLNANLAD
+1016 GTGDRQNKLNQDLLTAS
-1031 VDRQFAKDQASLA
+1031 RQFAKEQLSLS
-1044 KQLSKGMDPVEYAA
+1044 KQLSKGMDYGEYSSK
-1058 NLKNLT
+1058 LKLAT
-1064 EAHNEMTQQ
+1064 EAHDEMTAQ

-1103 NNMAGAVNSAVSG
+1103 NNVAGAVNSAFSG

-1164 QAGMSLYGG
+1164 GAAASAYGG
-1173 GANGLAAG
+1173 V
-1181 SAGAT
+1181 SAGT
-1186 SSALGASSAGYSSTY
+1186 TTGSTGFSEYGAY
-1201 FPQAKGGGWSGGTQF
+1201 PQAKGGGWSGGTQF

-1224 NSIVSSPTA
+1224 NSIVSTPTA

-1257 ASDGS
+1257 AADGS

-1284 INSDGSVNAET
+1284 INSDGSASSET
-1295 DQAGTEQFGKEI
+1295 DKAGTEQFGREI
-1307 GMMIESKYRQL
+1307 GTIIESKYRQL

-1325 GGDIKNAIKAG
+1325 GGNIKNAIKAG

>member
-42 DIRGGGGRG
+42 DIRGGGGPG
-51 GGPPG
+51 GGGGG
-56 GGDDSETRRTRS
+56 GGDDSETKRTRS
-68 LSEAIDS
+68 LSEAIDA

-80 ADLARQRKALAENP
+80 ADLARQRKLLNESTT
-94 IRTENPEE
+94 RTENPEE

-124 DTLARQEKRAQE
+124 DRLSAQAKREQE
-136 QRQRAADAIKASNER
+136 QRERAAQAAQRIAER
-151 EARQAQQKEE
+151 EAAQAQQKEE
-161 REARQAAAAQ
+161 RESRAAAAAQ

-205 TGTASL
+205 SGSNPAL
-211 GQAQYET
+211 GAAEYDT
-218 YVKQAAAI
+218 YVRQAAAL
-226 RDAALAQA
+226 RDAALARA
-234 DNSKE
+234 DNTRE
-239 IERAQRLYDASV
+239 IERAQRAYDASV
-251 ASLGKVGRAQALYAK
+251 ASLGKVERAQALYAK

-296 DASIAATNSN
+296 DASIAAANSN

-365 LDSVKSAQSGST
+365 LDSVKAAQSNST

-508 LLAMVTP
+508 LLAMITP
-515 LTIAAAAVSVMAIA
+515 LTVAAAAVSVMAIA
-529 FYQGNREAVDFNKAI
+529 FYKGNREAVDFNKAI

-681 LGSIETAWKALKEA
+681 LGSIETAWKDIKEA

-734 IPRLSKQFIGD
+734 IPRLSKQFIGE

-784 AGVAAQV
+784 AGVAGQV

-798 ANMKQSERLKES
+798 TNMKQSERLKES
-810 LEGVRLA
+810 LEKVRLA
-817 YASLVTESVEA
+817 YASIVTESVTA
-828 GRPIDPKQTEQYIA
+828 GRPIDPKRTEQYIA

-854 KEQEAKKDNP
+854 REQEAGGKTNP
-864 TTPIDSREV
+864 LDTRDV

-891 KKITALGAAN
+891 KKITALGKAN

-911 QKALLEQQKNAV
+911 QKALLEQEKNAV
-923 SGSYDEQ
+923 AASYDEQ

-1031 VDRQFAKDQASLA
+1031 VDRQFGKDQASLA

-1064 EAHNEMTQQ
+1064 EAHDEMTAQ

-1164 QAGMSLYGG
+1164 SFAGAAF
-1173 GANGLAAG
+1173 GAGAAAG
-1181 SAGAT
+1181 GT
-1186 SSALGASSAGYSSTY
+1186 TVASSGFSETLSTPY
-1201 FPQAKGGGWSGGTQF
+1201 AKGGGFSGGTQF
-1216 FAQGGAFT
+1216 FARGGAFS
-1224 NSIVSSPTA
+1224 NSIVSSPTS

-1257 ASDGS
+1257 AADGS
-1262 LGVRLVGG
+1262 LGVRMIGG

-1284 INSDGSVNAET
+1284 INSDGSASSET
-1295 DQAGTEQFGKEI
+1295 DKAGTEQFGREI
-1307 GMMIESKYRQL
+1307 GTIIESKYRQL

>member
-42 DIRGGGGRG
+42 DIRGGGGPG
-51 GGPPG
+51 GGGG
-56 GGDDSETRRTRS
+56 GGDDSETKRTRS
-68 LSEAIDS
+68 LSEAIDA
-75 QTRKL
+75 QARKL
-80 ADLARQRKALAENP
+80 ADLARQRKALNESTL
-94 IRTENPEE
+94 RTENPEE

-124 DTLARQEKRAQE
+124 DRLSAQAKREQE
-136 QRQRAADAIKASNER
+136 QRERAAQAAQRISER
-151 EARQAQQKEE
+151 EAAQAQQKEE
-161 REARQAAAAQ
+161 REARAASAAQ

-205 TGTASL
+205 SGTAAL

-218 YVKQAAAI
+218 YVRQAAAI

-234 DNSKE
+234 DNSRE
-239 IERAQRLYDASV
+239 IERAQRAYDASV
-251 ASLGKVGRAQALYAK
+251 ASLGKVERAQALYAK

-286 TQVAAFAARR
+286 TQIAAFAARR
-296 DASIAATNSN
+296 DASISAANSN
-306 SQAEARLAAQL
+306 AQAEARLATQL
-317 QGVLSAYDPVL
+317 QSVLSAYDPVL

-365 LDSVKSAQSGST
+365 LDSVKAAQSGST

-384 QAALDR
+384 QATLDR

-395 AQLRNLA
+395 AQLRNLNEA
-402 ESERVLKKA
+402 EKVLQQTRA
-411 KDDGKVTTEQQIK
+411 AGRVTTEQQIK

-490 VKDMFGGIGAAAK
+490 VKDMFGGVANAFK

-508 LLAMVTP
+508 LLAMISP
-515 LTIAAAAVSVMAIA
+515 LTIAASVLGVFAFAAYSS
-529 FYQGNREAVDFNKAI
+529 
-544 AQSAGFSGATV
+544 AQETNALRLALATTGVAAGLTV
-555 TSFYRMQKAIS
+555 TSATDLAKSMDDVSSSTGRALRAIS
-566 STVGTLGSAA
+566 QLA
-576 EALSAMQRSGKIS
+576 
-589 VEQFEAIGI
+589 
-598 AAIKMEKATGQ
+598 ATGTVTNKNFEDITRTILYMNRVTGA
-609 SIKDTV
+609 SIESLVSDFSSIGKDPVRAVQDLITKYGILDSSLILSTSTLV
-615 ADFASLAK
+615 AYGDKRKAVDEIERLATKQLTDATAKIEENLTSLQRFARDTKDVFIELGDAISKAFRASGNQEVERREATIGRLQDALDQANESGNKTYAARIQEELAK
-623 DPSNAV
+623 EQQILN
-629 LTLDEKY
+629 TLKEK
-636 KGLTSSVYAQITAL
+636 KKTEA
-650 QRSGDVISA
+650 
-659 TILAQETMAASA
+659 
-671 DKMADNIRAN
+671 
-681 LGSIETAWKALKEA
+681 ETAAVNK
-695 AGFAWDAM
+695 
-703 LGVGRMK
+703 
-710 SAQDNLKEL
+710 
-719 QDGLAQMEKGAGSVY
+719 
-734 IPRLSKQFIGD
+734 I
-745 EGKKALQDQI
+745 ALQDAADAQTRII
-755 SLLKQAITFTKNQD
+755 SRYDTTLDSVTRANNEIKKQAADWKLVEDAAKLAGRTITQQERDYNEQTK
-769 KARTELNKKEEQARV
+769 RGLE
-784 AGVAAQV
+784 
-791 VMDSATV
+791 S
-798 ANMKQSERLKES
+798 RLKS
-810 LEGVRLA
+810 
-817 YASLVTESVEA
+817 
-828 GRPIDPKQTEQYIA
+828 
-842 NILAGE
+842 
-848 KKIKDA
+848 A
-854 KEQEAKKDNP
+854 KEQANRPKGGAS
-864 TTPIDSREV
+864 PIDSREV
-873 QEVKSNLN
+873 QEVKSNLS
-881 VITSQYDAAY
+881 VITSQYDSAY

-901 VVSQEATFAS
+901 LVSQEATFAS
-911 QKALLEQQKNAV
+911 QKAILEQQKNAIT
-923 SGSYDEQ
+923 GSYDEQ
-930 IAAIKKLQGVKG
+930 ISAIKKLQGVKG
-942 NNASQNISLDNQL
+942 NNAAQNISLDNQL

-962 LKAMQDI
+962 LKAMQDV
-969 DAKMEVLATAEKGRL
+969 DAKLEVLATAETGRL

-1073 ILRNDADIQAANADW
+1073 ILKNDADIQAANSDW
-1088 TNGFTKAVQNLADEA
+1088 TNGFTKAIQNLTDEA
-1103 NNMAGAVNSAVSG
+1103 TNFAGAVNSAVSG

-1164 QAGMSLYGG
+1164 SFAGAAFG
-1173 GANGLAAG
+1173 AG
-1181 SAGAT
+1181 SAAAGT
-1186 SSALGASSAGYSSTY
+1186 TVASSGFSETISTPY
-1201 FPQAKGGGWSGGTQF
+1201 AKGGGFSGGTQF
-1216 FAQGGAFT
+1216 FARGGAFS
-1224 NSIVSSPTA
+1224 NSIVSSPTS

-1257 ASDGS
+1257 AADGS
-1262 LGVRLVGG
+1262 LGVRMIGG
-1270 AGGQSSGGVNVYVT
+1270 AGGQASGGVNVYVT
-1284 INSDGSVNAET
+1284 INSDGSASSET
-1295 DQAGTEQFGKEI
+1295 DKAGTEQFGREI
-1307 GMMIESKYRQL
+1307 GTIIESKYRQL

>member
-42 DIRGGGGRG
+42 DIRGGGG
-51 GGPPG
+51 GPPG

-80 ADLARQRKALAENP
+80 ADLARQRKALNESP
-94 IRTENPEE
+94 LRTENPAE
-102 YARLNREID
+102 YARLNALLD
-111 ARTELVRRQGNSL
+111 ARTESTRRQGNAL
-124 DTLARQEKRAQE
+124 DRLSEQAKREQE
-136 QRQRAADAIKASNER
+136 QRQKAADAAQRIAER
-151 EARQAQQKEE
+151 EARLAQQKEE
-161 REARQAAAAQ
+161 REARNAVLAQ

-218 YVKQAAAI
+218 YVRQAAAI

-234 DNSKE
+234 DNSRE

-251 ASLGKVGRAQALYAK
+251 ASLGKVERAQALYAK

-650 QRSGDVISA
+650 QRSGDTINA
-659 TILAQETMAASA
+659 TILAQETMAAGA
-671 DKMADNIRAN
+671 GKMADNIRAN

-769 KARTELNKKEEQARV
+769 KAKTELNKKEEQARV

-798 ANMKQSERLKES
+798 TNMKQSERLKES
-810 LEGVRLA
+810 LEKVRLA
-817 YASLVTESVEA
+817 YASIVTESVKA

-854 KEQEAKKDNP
+854 REQEVGGKTNP
-864 TTPIDSREV
+864 LDTRDV

-891 KKITALGAAN
+891 KKITALGKAN

-911 QKALLEQQKNAV
+911 QKALLEQEKNAV
-923 SGSYDEQ
+923 AASYDEQ

-962 LKAMQDI
+962 LKSMQDM

-1044 KQLSKGMDPVEYAA
+1044 KQLSKGMDPVENAA

-1164 QAGMSLYGG
+1164 GAAASAYGG
-1173 GANGLAAG
+1173 A
-1181 SAGAT
+1181 SAGT
-1186 SSALGASSAGYSSTY
+1186 TTGSTGFSEYGAY
-1201 FPQAKGGGWSGGTQF
+1201 PQAKGGGWSGGTQF

-1257 ASDGS
+1257 AADGS

-1270 AGGQSSGGVNVYVT
+1270 AGNQSSGGVNVYVT
-1284 INSDGSVNAET
+1284 INSDGSASSET
-1295 DQAGTEQFGKEI
+1295 DKAGTEQFGREI
-1307 GMMIESKYRQL
+1307 GTIIESKYRQL
-1318 LARDLRD
+1318 LSSDLKD
-1325 GGDIKNAIKAG
+1325 GGAIKNAIKAG

>member
-42 DIRGGGGRG
+42 DIRGGGGGG

-80 ADLARQRKALAENP
+80 ADLARQRKALNESP
-94 IRTENPEE
+94 LRTENPAE
-102 YARLNREID
+102 YARLNALLD
-111 ARTELVRRQGNSL
+111 ARTESTRRQGNAL
-124 DTLARQEKRAQE
+124 DRLSEQAKREQE
-136 QRQRAADAIKASNER
+136 QRQKAADAAQRIAER
-151 EARQAQQKEE
+151 EARLAQQKEE
-161 REARQAAAAQ
+161 REARNAVLAQ

-218 YVKQAAAI
+218 YVRQAAAI

-234 DNSKE
+234 DNSRE

-251 ASLGKVGRAQALYAK
+251 ASLGKVERAQALYAK

-365 LDSVKSAQSGST
+365 LDSVKAAQSNST

-490 VKDMFGGIGAAAK
+490 VKDMFGGVAQAFK

-508 LLAMVTP
+508 LLAMISP
-515 LTIAAAAVSVMAIA
+515 LTIAASVLAVFGFAAYSS
-529 FYQGNREAVDFNKAI
+529 
-544 AQSAGFSGATV
+544 AQETNALRLALSTTGVAAGLTV
-555 TSFYRMQKAIS
+555 TSATDLAKSMDDVSSSTGRALRAISQLAATGTVTNKNFEEITRTILYMNRVTGASIESLVSDFSAIGKDPVRAVQDLITKYGILDSSLILSTSVLVSYGEKRKAIDEIER
-566 STVGTLGSAA
+566 LAA
-576 EALSAMQRSGKIS
+576 KQLTDATAKI
-589 VEQFEAIGI
+589 EE
-598 AAIKMEKATGQ
+598 
-609 SIKDTV
+609 
-615 ADFASLAK
+615 
-623 DPSNAV
+623 N
-629 LTLDEKY
+629 
-636 KGLTSSVYAQITAL
+636 LTSL
-650 QRSGDVISA
+650 QRFARDTKDVFIELGDAISKAFRASGNQEVERREASIGRLQDALDQANASGNKTYAARIQEEL
-659 TILAQETMAASA
+659 TKEQQILDT
-671 DKMADNIRAN
+671 
-681 LGSIETAWKALKEA
+681 LKEKKKTEADTA
-695 AGFAWDAM
+695 AAN
-703 LGVGRMK
+703 K
-710 SAQDNLKEL
+710 
-719 QDGLAQMEKGAGSVY
+719 
-734 IPRLSKQFIGD
+734 I
-745 EGKKALQDQI
+745 ALQDAADAQVRII
-755 SLLKQAITFTKNQD
+755 SRYDATLDSVTRANNEIKKQAADWKLVEDAAKLAGRTITQQERDYNEQTKRGLQERLES
-769 KARTELNKKEEQARV
+769 AQEQANRPK
-784 AGVAAQV
+784 G
-791 VMDSATV
+791 
-798 ANMKQSERLKES
+798 
-810 LEGVRLA
+810 G
-817 YASLVTESVEA
+817 AST
-828 GRPIDPKQTEQYIA
+828 
-842 NILAGE
+842 
-848 KKIKDA
+848 
-854 KEQEAKKDNP
+854 
-864 TTPIDSREV
+864 IDSREV
-873 QEVKSNLN
+873 QEVKSNLS

-901 VVSQEATFAS
+901 LVSQEVTFAS
-911 QKALLEQQKNAV
+911 QKALLERQKDAI
-923 SGSYDEQ
+923 SGSYDGQ
-930 IAAIKKLQGVKG
+930 IESIKKLQGVKG
-942 NNASQNISLDNQL
+942 NTAAQNISLDNQL

-962 LKAMQDI
+962 LKAMQDV
-969 DAKMEVLATAEKGRL
+969 DAKLEVLATNEKGRL

-995 EALRTQIDNV
+995 EALRSQIDNV

-1103 NNMAGAVNSAVSG
+1103 NNVAGAVNSAFSG
-1116 AFASMGDALGTF
+1116 AFSSMGDALGTF

-1164 QAGMSLYGG
+1164 SFAGAAF
-1173 GANGLAAG
+1173 GAGAAAG
-1181 SAGAT
+1181 GT
-1186 SSALGASSAGYSSTY
+1186 TVASSGFSETISTPY
-1201 FPQAKGGGWSGGTQF
+1201 AKGGGFSGGTQF
-1216 FAQGGAFT
+1216 FARGGAFT
-1224 NSIVSSPTA
+1224 NSIVSSPTS

-1284 INSDGSVNAET
+1284 INSDGSASSET
-1295 DQAGTEQFGKEI
+1295 DKAGTEQFGREI
-1307 GMMIESKYRQL
+1307 GTIIESKYRQL